1 MKQMKKVLSLL
12 LCFAMLCSMALFL
25 APQASADGSAE
36 HWVAAWH
43 GSVLNAQEGSQAND
57 VIEAIKQLTAFHSPI
72 RGGYGT
78 FRIQLKTQL
87 AGKDF
92 KMTLTNYYGTG
103 TVSIGQ
109 VLVGQQGNEA
119 LSSMDSKA
127 ATVTAKTSSGST
139 NFSIKQ
145 GSTQDVYFS
154 FPETLPEGTSL
165 IIDIYCTS
173 SRNVRDFAL
182 TGGTAWFSGGDTVGD
197 STLSALGNFAN
208 FTSPNDGEGDYNLL
222 PLLQEIDVKA
232 SADTYATVFIG
243 DSTITN
249 SIPNMLQDNL
259 QKNGVHNVSVVSSAI
274 KGNELLQDGA
284 GKLQGPLEGAALTTR
299 FKMDAL
305 EVAGVQKIFV
315 KIGAN
320 DILHPLLP
328 DLKDWFNDSPT
339 RPGGFTPTAQNI
351 IGGLQDLINKVN
363 AYNAANGT
371 NIQLYFSDINPLLM
385 YARNDS
391 LEWKAEMATA
401 ANNIRLTVNQWLA
414 DNQSQ
419 YAGYAPFS
427 DAVGTDVV
435 IDGVTFQ
442 KGKIAEVYTTDYAHP
457 SPVGMQLEADL
468 IPLSWFKTA
477 DAVPAANEASVKGL
491 WVATNE
497 APTNGL
503 WMIAS
508 NSGSN
513 VKDTVGQQTP
523 VFLLASDSQYTDQI
537 DTSDYLK
544 GKVGA
549 ENGNAYNELGH
560 VKSVIQRGTNAAPY
574 VAQSETERA
583 AEWRRYGYG
592 TRIFWQD
599 TQTGRYLAFYYPS
612 VLNGTISEFDA
623 GLRDD
628 RPEYKALEQD
638 KLVKLK
644 INILTDRWY
653 TGGNTSAT
661 NWSTDPWELS
671 MHFAAGSNTAGDKYF
686 AWGEALKNNS
696 YATQGGHFRVYNTKG
711 SVSYNGGE
719 NGNGTITY
727 LSSVDSVHTT
737 LTAAE
742 TEKRFSNGAAGTV
755 VPFDF
760 ILTDDLLN
768 VETTKA
774 NAVVKNTTSFTA
786 DGTTDVQNLLYTGY
800 TYGQNQT
807 LTCTSDKEDVAY
819 FDNGAVKLGGGFGT
833 ANLTWTF
840 TWEELDGQQYSMTL
854 TTIVVNE
861 GGQFTLV
868 HGSNGETETLDV
880 STDFDLTKKV
890 KEGFLYGGAFLDAA
904 YTQPVSYNE
913 RESALCFTPT
923 AGVTYYI
930 REVADA
936 YLQPKSL
943 SLSKHKD
950 TTTVDV
956 IGFYLM
962 SVVDGLNYREAGFE
976 ATANGHPIEL
986 RSVGE
991 PDVTLG
997 GSAYANLYVRFTNG
1011 TEWNLT
1017 ANSETFGNLSG
1028 YLTCLEV
1035 PKEYWTEAG
1044 TEITFTPYWI
1054 TMDGVKVTG
1063 TATRTCRYEG
1073 IGPDTDPKYSKIGK
1087 IADDAQHISRAEA
1100 VEAAQAAML
1109 TLLDTC
1115 SIIAE
1120 PDTPVE
1126 PETVT
1131 VTVVDNGEIRA
1142 LAFERGNLT
1151 GKLEYTGADGMRFA
1165 GWFADEA
1172 CTEPAQLSDVQADM
1186 TVYAKYVSDA
1196 YLQMKYVEQRWLS
1209 SRELQLMSALDS
1221 EDYAQTGFVINGVEI
1236 PAASVSSRY
1245 GIYTARYLFS
1255 GVGRNAK
1262 LAVLKYDVSGLR
1274 RGASLEITPYWVTLD
1289 GTTVYGTTRTLTCGM
1304 FGWY

>member
-25 APQASADGSAE
+25 APQASADGSSE

-43 GSVLNAQEGSQAND
+43 GSVLNAAEDSQAAK
-57 VIEAIKQLTAFHSPI
+57 AISSISSLAASG
-72 RGGYGT
+72 RGT
-78 FRIQLKTQL
+78 FRIQVPTQL
-87 AGKDF
+87 GGKDF
-92 KMTLTNYYGTG
+92 RMTLTNYYGTG
-103 TVSIGQ
+103 SLSIDKVTIGLQGSEGLSGQASGTTVS
-109 VLVGQQGNEA
+109 
-119 LSSMDSKA
+119 
-127 ATVTAKTSSGST
+127 AKTSDGKSS
-139 NFSIKQ
+139 FSIATKA
-145 GSTQDVYFS
+145 TQDVFFS
-154 FPETLPEGTSL
+154 FPNAIPEGSSL
-165 IIDIYCTS
+165 IINIYCTS
-173 SRNVRDFAL
+173 SKNVRDFAL
-182 TGGTAWFSGGDTVGD
+182 TGGSAWFQSGDVTND
-197 STLSALGNFAN
+197 LNLSLIGNAAN
-208 FTSPNDGEGDYNLL
+208 LVSINNGEGDYNLL

-259 QKNGVHNVSVVSSAI
+259 QKNGVHNASVVSSAI

-328 DLKDWFNDSPT
+328 DLKEWFDGSGT
-339 RPGGFTPTAQNI
+339 RPDGYQPTAEQI
-351 IGGLQDLINKVN
+351 IGGFQNMIDQVN
-363 AYNAANGT
+363 SYNQTNGT
-371 NIQLYFSDINPLLM
+371 NIQLYFSDINPLLN
-385 YARNDS
+385 YTRNKS
-391 LEWKAEMATA
+391 LKWTAEMATA
-401 ANNIRLTVNQWLA
+401 ANNIRLAVNQWLA

-419 YAGYAPFS
+419 YAGYVPFS

-442 KGKIAEVYTTDYAHP
+442 KGKIAEAYTTDYAHP
-457 SPVGMQLEADL
+457 SPKGMQLEADL
-468 IPLSWFKTA
+468 IPISWFKA
-477 DAVPAANEASVKGL
+477 PDAAPAANEASVKGL
-491 WVATNE
+491 WVATNK

-508 NSGSN
+508 NSGSK
-513 VKDTVGQQTP
+513 VKDTAGQQTE
-523 VFLLASDSQYTDQI
+523 VHLLAADKKYADEI
-537 DTSDYLK
+537 DVNDYHSSFRDWT
-544 GKVGA
+544 GGFY
-549 ENGNAYNELGH
+549 GNAYNELGD
-560 VKSVIQRGTNAAPY
+560 VASTIQRGTSAAPY
-574 VAQSETERA
+574 VAAKNVDQNIA
-583 AEWRRYGYG
+583 VWRRYGYG
-592 TRIFWQD
+592 TRIYWKDSYYDRF
-599 TQTGRYLAFYYPS
+599 LSFYYP
-612 VLNGTISEFDA
+612 NAIGGTVSEFDA
-623 GLRDD
+623 GLRDGQPAHSFAD
-628 RPEYKALEQD
+628 SGSSA
-638 KLVKLK
+638 
-644 INILTDRWY
+644 WY
-653 TGGNTSAT
+653 TEGNTSSDR
-661 NWSTDPWELS
+661 WSGDPWELS
-671 MHFAAGSNTAGDKYF
+671 MHLGAAGSVAGDKYL
-686 AWGEALKNNS
+686 AWGDMLSSADSK
-696 YATQGGHFRVYNTKG
+696 YATPGYHFRVYNTDG
-711 SVSYNGGE
+711 SVGYKGGE

-755 VPFDF
+755 VPFELL
-760 ILTDDLLN
+760 LTDDLLN
-768 VETTKA
+768 VETTTS

-786 DGTTDVQNLLYTGY
+786 DGTTDVRRLLYTGY

-807 LTCTSDKEDVAY
+807 LTCTSGKEDVAY
-819 FDNGAVKLGGGFGT
+819 FDNGVVKLGGGLGT

-840 TWEELDGQQYSMTL
+840 TWEELDGQSYSMTL
-854 TTIVVNE
+854 TTVVINE

-868 HGSNGETETLDV
+868 HGSNGKTETLDV
-880 STDFDLTKKV
+880 STDFDLTETV
-890 KEGFLYGGAFLDAA
+890 AEGYLYGGAFLDAA
-904 YTQPVSYNE
+904 YTTPVTYSGLEN
-913 RESALCFTPT
+913 ALCFTPE
-923 AGVTYYI
+923 AGKAYYI
-930 REVADA
+930 REVPNT

-943 SLSKHKD
+943 SLSKHTDK
-950 TTTVDV
+950 TNIDV
-956 IGFYLM
+956 VGFYLM

-1011 TEWNLT
+1011 TEWHLT

-1044 TEITFTPYWI
+1044 TQITFTPYWI

-1131 VTVVDNGEIRA
+1131 VTVVDNGEIRE

-1245 GIYTARYLFS
+1245 GIYTARFLFS
-1255 GVGRNAK
+1255 SVSRNAK

-1289 GTTVYGTTRTLTCGM
+1289 GTTVYGTTRTLTCGL

>member
-25 APQASADGSAE
+25 APQASADGSSE

-43 GSVLNAQEGSQAND
+43 GSVLNAKEDSQAAK
-57 VIEAIKQLTAFHSPI
+57 AISSISSLAASG
-72 RGGYGT
+72 RGT
-78 FRIQLKTQL
+78 FRIQVPTQL
-87 AGKDF
+87 GGKDF
-92 KMTLTNYYGTG
+92 RMTLTNYYGTG
-103 TVSIGQ
+103 SLSIDKVTIGLQGSEGLSGQASGTTVS
-109 VLVGQQGNEA
+109 
-119 LSSMDSKA
+119 
-127 ATVTAKTSSGST
+127 AKTSDGKSS
-139 NFSIKQ
+139 FSIATKA
-145 GSTQDVYFS
+145 TQDVFFS
-154 FPETLPEGTSL
+154 FPNAIPEGSSL
-165 IIDIYCTS
+165 IINIYCTS
-173 SRNVRDFAL
+173 AKNVRDFAL
-182 TGGTAWFSGGDTVGD
+182 TGGSAWFQSGDVTND
-197 STLSALGNFAN
+197 LNLSLIGNAAN
-208 FTSPNDGEGDYNLL
+208 LVSINNGEGDYNLL

-232 SADTYATVFIG
+232 SADTYTTVFIG

-259 QKNGVHNVSVVSSAI
+259 QKNGVRNVSVVSSAI

-299 FKMDAL
+299 FQMDAL

-328 DLKDWFNDSPT
+328 DLKEWFDGSNT
-339 RPGGFTPTAQNI
+339 RPNGFTPTAEQI

-371 NIQLYFSDINPLLM
+371 NIQLYFSDINPLLN
-385 YARNDS
+385 YTRNKS
-391 LEWKAEMATA
+391 LKWTAEMATN
-401 ANNIRLTVNQWLA
+401 ANNIRLKVNQWLA

-427 DAVGTDVV
+427 NAVGTDVV

-442 KGKIAEVYTTDYAHP
+442 KGKIAEAYTTDYAHP

-468 IPLSWFKTA
+468 IPLSWFKA
-477 DAVPAANEASVKGL
+477 PDAAPAANEASVKGL

-508 NSGSN
+508 NSGSK
-513 VKDTVGQQTP
+513 VKDTAGQQTE
-523 VFLLASDSQYTDQI
+523 VHLLAADKKYADEI
-537 DTSDYLK
+537 DVNDYHSSIFDRT
-544 GKVGA
+544 GGFY
-549 ENGNAYNELGH
+549 GNAYNELGD
-560 VKSVIQRGTNAAPY
+560 VASTIQRGTSAAPY
-574 VAQSETERA
+574 VAAKNVDQNIA
-583 AEWRRYGYG
+583 VWRRYGYG
-592 TRIFWQD
+592 TRIYWKDSYYDRF
-599 TQTGRYLAFYYPS
+599 LSFYYPN
-612 VLNGTISEFDA
+612 VIGGTVSEFDA
-623 GLRDD
+623 GLRDGQPAHSFAD
-628 RPEYKALEQD
+628 SGSSA
-638 KLVKLK
+638 
-644 INILTDRWY
+644 WY
-653 TGGNTSAT
+653 TEGNTSSDR
-661 NWSTDPWELS
+661 WSSDPWELS
-671 MHFAAGSNTAGDKYF
+671 MHLGAAGSVAGDKYL
-686 AWGEALKNNS
+686 AWGDMLSSANS
-696 YATQGGHFRVYNTKG
+696 KYATPGYHFRVYNTDG
-711 SVSYNGGE
+711 SVGYKGGE

-774 NAVVKNTTSFTA
+774 NAVVKNTTAF
-786 DGTTDVQNLLYTGY
+786 TTDGSTNVQSLLYTGY

-819 FDNGAVKLGGGFGT
+819 FDNGVVKLGGGFGT

-840 TWEELDGQQYSMTL
+840 SWKELDGQSYSMTL
-854 TTIVVNE
+854 TTVVINE

-880 STDFDLTKKV
+880 STDFDLTETV
-890 KEGFLYGGAFLDAA
+890 AEGYLYGGAFLDAA
-904 YTQPVSYNE
+904 YTTPVTYSGLEN
-913 RESALCFTPT
+913 ALCFTPE
-923 AGVTYYI
+923 AGKAYYI
-930 REVADA
+930 REVPNT

-976 ATANGHPIEL
+976 ATANGQPIEL
-986 RSVGE
+986 RSVE
-991 PDVTLG
+991 EADVTLG

-1131 VTVVDNGEIRA
+1131 VTVVDNGEIRE

-1245 GIYTARYLFS
+1245 GIYTARFLFS
-1255 GVGRNAK
+1255 SVSRNAK

>member
-25 APQASADGSAE
+25 APQASADGSSE

-43 GSVLNAQEGSQAND
+43 GSVLNAAEDSQAAK
-57 VIEAIKQLTAFHSPI
+57 AISSISSLAASG
-72 RGGYGT
+72 RGT
-78 FRIQLKTQL
+78 FRIQVPTQL
-87 AGKDF
+87 GGKDF
-92 KMTLTNYYGTG
+92 RMTLTNYYGTG
-103 TVSIGQ
+103 SLSIDKVTIGLQGSEGLSGQASGTTVS
-109 VLVGQQGNEA
+109 
-119 LSSMDSKA
+119 
-127 ATVTAKTSSGST
+127 AKTSDGKSS
-139 NFSIKQ
+139 FSIATKA
-145 GSTQDVYFS
+145 TQDVFFS
-154 FPETLPEGTSL
+154 FPNAIPEGSSL
-165 IIDIYCTS
+165 IINIYCTS
-173 SRNVRDFAL
+173 AKNVRDFAL
-182 TGGTAWFSGGDTVGD
+182 TGGSAWFQSGDVTND
-197 STLSALGNFAN
+197 LNLSLIGNAAN
-208 FTSPNDGEGDYNLL
+208 LVSINNGEGDYNLL
-222 PLLQEIDVKA
+222 PLLQEIDVMA
-232 SADTYATVFIG
+232 SADTYTTVFIG

-299 FKMDAL
+299 FQMDAL

-328 DLKDWFNDSPT
+328 DLKEWFNGSGT
-339 RPGGFTPTAQNI
+339 RPDGYQPTAEQI
-351 IGGLQDLINKVN
+351 IGGFQNLIDQVN
-363 AYNAANGT
+363 SYNQRNGT

-401 ANNIRLTVNQWLA
+401 ANNIRLAVNQWLA
-414 DNQSQ
+414 HNQNK

-442 KGKIAEVYTTDYAHP
+442 KGKIAEAYTTDYAHP

-468 IPLSWFKTA
+468 IPLSWFKAA
-477 DAVPAANEASVKGL
+477 DATPAANEASVKGL
-491 WVATNE
+491 WVATNK

-508 NSGSN
+508 NSGSK
-513 VKDTVGQQTP
+513 VKDTAGQQTA
-523 VFLLASDSQYTDQI
+523 VHLLATDTSFNDEI
-537 DTSDYLK
+537 DTSDYP
-544 GKVGA
+544 GSRTGGYY
-549 ENGNAYNELGH
+549 GNAYNELGD
-560 VKSVIQRGTNAAPY
+560 VASTIQRGTAAAPY
-574 VAQSETERA
+574 VAAKNVDQSIA
-583 AEWRRYGYG
+583 VWRRYGYG
-592 TRIFWQD
+592 TRIYWQD
-599 TQTGRYLAFYYPS
+599 SYYSRFLSFYYP
-612 VLNGTISEFDA
+612 LPPLRGTVSEFDA
-623 GLRDD
+623 GLRDGQPAHSFAD
-628 RPEYKALEQD
+628 SGSSA
-638 KLVKLK
+638 
-644 INILTDRWY
+644 WY
-653 TGGNTSAT
+653 TEGNTSSDR
-661 NWSTDPWELS
+661 WSGDPWELS
-671 MHFAAGSNTAGDKYF
+671 MHFGAAGSTAGDKYL
-686 AWGEALKNNS
+686 AWGDMLSSANS
-696 YATQGGHFRVYNTKG
+696 KYATPGYHFRVYNTDG
-711 SVSYNGGE
+711 SVGYKGGE

-768 VETTKA
+768 VGTTKA

-786 DGTTDVQNLLYTGY
+786 DGTTDVQRLLYTGY

-819 FDNGAVKLGGGFGT
+819 FENGAVKLGGGLGT

-840 TWEELDGQQYSMTL
+840 SWEELDGQSYSMTL

-868 HGSNGETETLDV
+868 YSNGDRETLDV
-880 STDFDLTKKV
+880 TTNFDLTKKV

-913 RESALCFTPT
+913 RENALCFTPE
-923 AGVTYYI
+923 ANATYYI
-930 REVADA
+930 REVSDA

-950 TTTVDV
+950 ATTVDV

-976 ATANGHPIEL
+976 ATANGQPIVL
-986 RSVGE
+986 RSVE
-991 PDVTLG
+991 EADVTLG

-1131 VTVVDNGEIRA
+1131 VTVVDNGDVREQT
-1142 LAFERGNLT
+1142 FERGDLT

-1221 EDYAQTGFVINGVEI
+1221 EDYAQTGFVINGEAV

-1245 GIYTARYLFS
+1245 GIYTARFLFS
-1255 GVGRNAK
+1255 SVSRNAK

-1274 RGASLEITPYWVTLD
+1274 RGETLEITPYWVTLD
-1289 GTTVYGTTRTLTCGM
+1289 GTTVYGTTRTLTCGL

>member
-12 LCFAMLCSMALFL
+12 LCFAMLCSMALSL
-25 APQASADGSAE
+25 APQASADGSSE

-43 GSVLNAQEGSQAND
+43 GSVLNAAEDSQAAK
-57 VIEAIKQLTAFHSPI
+57 AISSISSLASNG
-72 RGGYGT
+72 RGT
-78 FRIQLKTQL
+78 FRIQVPTQL
-87 AGKDF
+87 GGKDF
-92 KMTLTNYYGTG
+92 RMTLTNYYGTG
-103 TVSIGQ
+103 SLSIDKVTIGLQGSEGLSGQASGTTVS
-109 VLVGQQGNEA
+109 
-119 LSSMDSKA
+119 
-127 ATVTAKTSSGST
+127 AKTSDGKSS
-139 NFSIKQ
+139 FSIATKA
-145 GSTQDVYFS
+145 TQDVFFS
-154 FPETLPEGTSL
+154 FPNAIPEGSSL
-165 IIDIYCTS
+165 IINIYCTS
-173 SRNVRDFAL
+173 AKNVRDFAL
-182 TGGTAWFSGGDTVGD
+182 TGGSAWFQSGDVTND
-197 STLSALGNFAN
+197 LNLSLIGNAAN
-208 FTSPNDGEGDYNLL
+208 LVSINNGEGDYNLL
-222 PLLQEIDVKA
+222 PLLQEIDVMA
-232 SADTYATVFIG
+232 SADTYTTVFIG

-259 QKNGVHNVSVVSSAI
+259 QRNGIHNVSVVSSAI

-299 FKMDAL
+299 FQMDAL

-328 DLKDWFNDSPT
+328 DLKEWFDGSGP
-339 RPGGFTPTAQNI
+339 RPDGYQPTAEQI
-351 IGGLQDLINKVN
+351 IGGFQNLIDQVN
-363 AYNAANGT
+363 SYNQRNGT

-385 YARNDS
+385 YARNES
-391 LEWKAEMATA
+391 LIWTAEMATA

-427 DAVGTDVV
+427 NAVGTDVV

-442 KGKIAEVYTTDYAHP
+442 KGKIAEAYTTDYAHP

-468 IPLSWFKTA
+468 IPLSWFKAA
-477 DAVPAANEASVKGL
+477 DATPAANEASVKGL
-491 WVATNE
+491 WVATNK

-508 NSGSN
+508 NSGSK
-513 VKDTVGQQTP
+513 VKDTAGQQTA
-523 VFLLASDSQYTDQI
+523 VHLLATDTSFNDEI
-537 DTSDYLK
+537 DTSDYP
-544 GKVGA
+544 GSRTGGYY
-549 ENGNAYNELGH
+549 GNAYNELGD
-560 VKSVIQRGTNAAPY
+560 VASTIQRGTAAAPY
-574 VAQSETERA
+574 VAAKNVDQSIA
-583 AEWRRYGYG
+583 VWRRYGYG
-592 TRIFWQD
+592 TRIYWQD
-599 TQTGRYLAFYYPS
+599 SYYSRFLSFYYP
-612 VLNGTISEFDA
+612 LPPLRGTVSEFDA
-623 GLRDD
+623 GLRDGLPSHSFAD
-628 RPEYKALEQD
+628 SGSRA
-638 KLVKLK
+638 
-644 INILTDRWY
+644 WY
-653 TGGNTSAT
+653 TEGNTSSDR
-661 NWSTDPWELS
+661 WSSDPWELS
-671 MHFAAGSNTAGDKYF
+671 MHLGAAGSVAGDKYL
-686 AWGEALKNNS
+686 AWGDMLSSANS
-696 YATQGGHFRVYNTKG
+696 RYATPGYHFRVYNTDG
-711 SVSYNGGE
+711 SVGYKGGE

-768 VETTKA
+768 VGTTKA
-774 NAVVKNTTSFTA
+774 NAVVKNTTAF
-786 DGTTDVQNLLYTGY
+786 TTDGSTNVQSLLYTGY

-840 TWEELDGQQYSMTL
+840 TWEELDGQSYSMTL

-868 HGSNGETETLDV
+868 YSNGDRETLDV
-880 STDFDLTKKV
+880 TTNFDLTKKV

-913 RESALCFTPT
+913 RENALCFTPE
-923 AGVTYYI
+923 ANATYYI
-930 REVADA
+930 REVPNT

-986 RSVGE
+986 RSVE
-991 PDVTLG
+991 EADVTLG

-1011 TEWNLT
+1011 TEWHLT

-1035 PKEYWTEAG
+1035 PKEYWTEAD
-1044 TEITFTPYWI
+1044 TQITFTPYWI

-1131 VTVVDNGEIRA
+1131 VTVVDNGEVRE

-1221 EDYAQTGFVINGVEI
+1221 EDYAQTGFVINGEAV

>member
-12 LCFAMLCSMALFL
+12 LCFAMLCSMALSL
-25 APQASADGSAE
+25 APQASADGSSE

-43 GSVLNAQEGSQAND
+43 GSVLNAAEDSQAAK
-57 VIEAIKQLTAFHSPI
+57 AISSISSLAASG
-72 RGGYGT
+72 RGT
-78 FRIQLKTQL
+78 FRIQVPTQL
-87 AGKDF
+87 GGKDF
-92 KMTLTNYYGTG
+92 RMTLTNYYGTG
-103 TVSIGQ
+103 SLSIDKVTIGLQGSEGLSGQASGTTVS
-109 VLVGQQGNEA
+109 
-119 LSSMDSKA
+119 
-127 ATVTAKTSSGST
+127 AKTSDGKSS
-139 NFSIKQ
+139 FSIATKA
-145 GSTQDVYFS
+145 TQDVFFS
-154 FPETLPEGTSL
+154 FPNAIPEGSSL
-165 IIDIYCTS
+165 IINIYCTS
-173 SRNVRDFAL
+173 AKNVRDFAL
-182 TGGTAWFSGGDTVGD
+182 TGGSAWFQSGDVTND
-197 STLSALGNFAN
+197 LNLSLIGNAAN
-208 FTSPNDGEGDYNLL
+208 LVSINNGEGDYNLL

-232 SADTYATVFIG
+232 SADTYTTVFIG

-284 GKLQGPLEGAALTTR
+284 GTLQGPLEGAALTTR

-328 DLKDWFNDSPT
+328 DLKEWFNGSST
-339 RPGGFTPTAQNI
+339 RPDGYVPTAEQI
-351 IGGLQDLINKVN
+351 IGGYQNLIDQVN

-371 NIQLYFSDINPLLM
+371 NIQLYFTDINPLLG
-385 YARNDS
+385 YTRANS
-391 LEWKAEMATA
+391 LTWTADMATA
-401 ANNIRLTVNQWLA
+401 ANNIRLAVNQWLA
-414 DNQSQ
+414 GNQSQ

-427 DAVGTDVV
+427 NAVGTDVV

-442 KGKIAEVYTTDYAHP
+442 KGKIAEAYTTDYAHP

-468 IPLSWFKTA
+468 IPLSWFKAA
-477 DAVPAANEASVKGL
+477 DATPAANEASVKGL
-491 WVATNE
+491 WVATNK

-508 NSGSN
+508 NSGSK
-513 VKDTVGQQTP
+513 VKDTAGQQTE
-523 VFLLASDSQYTDQI
+523 VHLLATDTSFNDEI
-537 DTSDYLK
+537 DTSDYP
-544 GKVGA
+544 GSRTGGYY
-549 ENGNAYNELGH
+549 GNAYNELGD
-560 VKSVIQRGTNAAPY
+560 VASTIQRGTAAAPY
-574 VAQSETERA
+574 VAAKNVDQSIA
-583 AEWRRYGYG
+583 VWRRYGYG
-592 TRIFWQD
+592 TRIYWQD
-599 TQTGRYLAFYYPS
+599 SYYSRFLSFYYP
-612 VLNGTISEFDA
+612 LPPLRGTVSEFDA
-623 GLRDD
+623 GLRDGLPSHSFAD
-628 RPEYKALEQD
+628 SGSRA
-638 KLVKLK
+638 
-644 INILTDRWY
+644 WY
-653 TGGNTSAT
+653 TEGNTSSDR
-661 NWSTDPWELS
+661 WSSDPWELS
-671 MHFAAGSNTAGDKYF
+671 MHLGAAGSVAGDKYL
-686 AWGEALKNNS
+686 AWGDMLSSANS
-696 YATQGGHFRVYNTKG
+696 RYATPGYHFRVYNTDG
-711 SVSYNGGE
+711 SVGYKGGE

-768 VETTKA
+768 VETTTS

-786 DGTTDVQNLLYTGY
+786 DGTTDVQSLLYTGY

-819 FDNGAVKLGGGFGT
+819 FENGAVKLGGGLGT

-854 TTIVVNE
+854 TTVVINE

-880 STDFDLTKKV
+880 STDFDLTKTV
-890 KEGFLYGGAFLDAA
+890 AEGYLYGGAFLDAA
-904 YTQPVSYNE
+904 YTTPVTYSGLEN
-913 RESALCFTPT
+913 ALCFTPE
-923 AGVTYYI
+923 AGKAYYI
-930 REVADA
+930 REVPNT

-950 TTTVDV
+950 ATTVDV

-976 ATANGHPIEL
+976 ATANGQPIVL
-986 RSVGE
+986 RSVE
-991 PDVTLG
+991 EADVKLG

-1011 TEWNLT
+1011 TEWHLT

-1035 PKEYWTEAG
+1035 PKEYWAEAG
-1044 TEITFTPYWI
+1044 TQITFTPYWI

-1073 IGPDTDPKYSKIGK
+1073 IGPNTDPKYSKIGK

-1131 VTVVDNGEIRA
+1131 VTVVDNGEIRE

-1245 GIYTARYLFS
+1245 GIYTARFLFS
-1255 GVGRNAK
+1255 SVSRNAK

-1289 GTTVYGTTRTLTCGM
+1289 GTTVYGTTRTLTCGL

>member
-12 LCFAMLCSMALFL
+12 LCFAMLCSMALSL
-25 APQASADGSAE
+25 APQASADGSSE

-43 GSVLNAQEGSQAND
+43 GSVLNAAEDSQAAT
-57 VIEAIKQLTAFHSPI
+57 AINAIDRFDES
-72 RGGYGT
+72 GAGT
-78 FRIQLKTQL
+78 FRIQMQTQL
-87 AGKDF
+87 GGKDF
-92 KMTLTNYYGTG
+92 RMTLTNYYGTEDLKIG
-103 TVSIGQ
+103 AVTVAKLGKGS
-109 VLVGQQGNEA
+109 LNE
-119 LSSMDSKA
+119 LD
-127 ATVTAKTSSGST
+127 TSSILTARTEAGQSSFT
-139 NFSIKQ
+139 IPQRGKE
-145 GSTQDVYFS
+145 TVYFS
-154 FPETLPEGTSL
+154 FGEDIPVGTNL
-165 IIDIYCTS
+165 IINIYCTNS
-173 SRNVRDFAL
+173 TAVRDFAL
-182 TGGTAWFSGGDTVGD
+182 TGGTAWFNGGNV
-197 STLSALGNFAN
+197 STSAGLSLMGNAAN
-208 FTSPNDGEGDYNLL
+208 LMSVAKGEGDYNLL
-222 PLLQEIDVKA
+222 PMFQELDVLA
-232 SADTYATVFIG
+232 AADVYSMVFIG

-299 FKMDAL
+299 FQMDAL

-328 DLKDWFNDSPT
+328 DLKDWFNGSGT
-339 RPGGFTPTAQNI
+339 RPDGYQPTAEQI
-351 IGGLQDLINKVN
+351 IGGFQNLINQVN
-363 AYNAANGT
+363 SYNQRNGT

-391 LEWKAEMATA
+391 LEWKAEMATN
-401 ANNIRLTVNQWLA
+401 ANNIRLAVNQWLA
-414 DNQSQ
+414 ANQNL

-468 IPLSWFKTA
+468 IPLSWFKAA
-477 DAVPAANEASVKGL
+477 DAAPAANEASVKGL

-508 NSGSN
+508 NSGSKAKN
-513 VKDTVGQQTP
+513 TAGQQTD
-523 VFLLASDSQYTDQI
+523 VHLLATDTKYDDEI
-537 DTSDYLK
+537 DTADYPSGGLFN
-544 GKVGA
+544 GPGGYY
-549 ENGNAYNELGH
+549 GNAYNELGD
-560 VKSVIQRGTNAAPY
+560 VASTIQRGTSAAPY
-574 VAQSETERA
+574 VAAKNVDQSIA
-583 AEWRRYGYG
+583 VWRRYGYG
-592 TRIFWQD
+592 TRVYWQD
-599 TQTGRYLAFYYPS
+599 SYFNRFLSFYYPTK
-612 VLNGTISEFDA
+612 LGTVSEFDA
-623 GLRDD
+623 GLRDLE
-628 RPEYKALEQD
+628 PEYRIIDVTSFK
-638 KLVKLK
+638 V
-644 INILTDRWY
+644 
-653 TGGNTSAT
+653 NTSEWFT
-661 NWSTDPWELS
+661 ISNTSSDNWSADPWELS
-671 MHFAAGSNTAGDKYF
+671 MHIGAAGSTAGDKYL

-727 LSSVDSVHTT
+727 LSSVDAVHTS

-742 TEKRFSNGAAGTV
+742 TEKRYENGVADTV

-786 DGTTDVQNLLYTGY
+786 DGTTDVQSLLYTGY

-807 LTCTSDKEDVAY
+807 LTCTSDNDDVAY
-819 FDNGAVKLGGGFGT
+819 FDDDGAVKLGGGFGT

-840 TWEELDGQQYSMTL
+840 SWEELDGQSYSMKL
-854 TTIVVNE
+854 TTTVVNE

-868 HGSNGETETLDV
+868 YSNGERETLDV
-880 STDFDLTKKV
+880 TTNFDLTKKV
-890 KEGFLYGGAFLDAA
+890 KEGFLYGGTFLDTA

-913 RESALCFTPT
+913 RESALSFTPV
-923 AGVTYYI
+923 AGKTYYI
-930 REVADA
+930 REVSNS

-943 SLSKHKD
+943 SLNKHTD
-950 TTTVDV
+950 TKNIDV

-976 ATANGHPIEL
+976 AKTADGQPI
-986 RSVGE
+986 
-991 PDVTLG
+991 TLEVVDESDARLG
-997 GSAYANLYVRFTNG
+997 QSAYKELFIRFANG
-1011 TEWNLT
+1011 TEQQLT
-1017 ANSETFGNLSG
+1017 SYTKTFGNLSG

-1035 PKEYWTEAG
+1035 PKDYWMEAG
-1044 TEITFTPYWI
+1044 TQITFTPYWI

-1063 TATRTCRYEG
+1063 TATRTCEYQG
-1073 IGPDTDPKYSKIGK
+1073 IGPDTDPRFSKIGK
-1087 IADDAQHISRAEA
+1087 VGVDESHVSSVEA
-1100 VEAAQAAML
+1100 VETAPEAML

-1115 SIIAE
+1115 MIIAE
-1120 PDTPVE
+1120 PDTPVD

-1131 VTVVDNGEIRA
+1131 VTVVDNGEIRE
-1142 LAFERGNLT
+1142 LAFERGDLT

-1255 GVGRNAK
+1255 GVSRNAK

-1274 RGASLEITPYWVTLD
+1274 RGETLEITPYWVTLD
-1289 GTTVYGTTRTLTCGM
+1289 GTTVYGTTRTLTCGL

>member
-25 APQASADGSAE
+25 APQASADGSSE

-43 GSVLNAQEGSQAND
+43 GSVLNAAEDSQAAK
-57 VIEAIKQLTAFHSPI
+57 AISSISSLAASG
-72 RGGYGT
+72 RGT
-78 FRIQLKTQL
+78 FRIQVPTQL
-87 AGKDF
+87 GGKDF
-92 KMTLTNYYGTG
+92 RMTLTNYYGTG
-103 TVSIGQ
+103 SLSIDKVTIGLQGSEGLSGQASGTTVS
-109 VLVGQQGNEA
+109 
-119 LSSMDSKA
+119 
-127 ATVTAKTSSGST
+127 AKTSDGKSS
-139 NFSIKQ
+139 FSIATKA
-145 GSTQDVYFS
+145 TQDVFFS
-154 FPETLPEGTSL
+154 FPNAIPEGSSL
-165 IIDIYCTS
+165 IINIYCTS
-173 SRNVRDFAL
+173 AKNVRDFAL
-182 TGGTAWFSGGDTVGD
+182 TGGSAWFQSGDVTND
-197 STLSALGNFAN
+197 LNLSLIGNAAN
-208 FTSPNDGEGDYNLL
+208 LVSINNGEGDYNLL
-222 PLLQEIDVKA
+222 PLLQEIDVMA
-232 SADTYATVFIG
+232 SADTYTTVFIG

-299 FKMDAL
+299 FQMDAL

-328 DLKDWFNDSPT
+328 DLKEWFNGSGT
-339 RPGGFTPTAQNI
+339 RPDGYQPTAEQI
-351 IGGLQDLINKVN
+351 IGGFQNLIDQVN
-363 AYNAANGT
+363 SYNQRNGT

-401 ANNIRLTVNQWLA
+401 ANNIRLAVNQWLA
-414 DNQSQ
+414 HNQNK

-442 KGKIAEVYTTDYAHP
+442 KGKIAEAYTTDYAHP

-468 IPLSWFKTA
+468 IPLSWFKAA
-477 DAVPAANEASVKGL
+477 DATPAANEASVKGL
-491 WVATNE
+491 WVATNK

-508 NSGSN
+508 NSGSK
-513 VKDTVGQQTP
+513 VKDTAGQQTA
-523 VFLLASDSQYTDQI
+523 VHLLATDTSFNDEI
-537 DTSDYLK
+537 DTSDYP
-544 GKVGA
+544 GSRTGGYY
-549 ENGNAYNELGH
+549 GNAYNELGD
-560 VKSVIQRGTNAAPY
+560 VASTIQRGTAAAPY
-574 VAQSETERA
+574 VAAKNVDQSIA
-583 AEWRRYGYG
+583 VWRRYGYG
-592 TRIFWQD
+592 TRIYWQD
-599 TQTGRYLAFYYPS
+599 SYYSRFLSFYYP
-612 VLNGTISEFDA
+612 LPPLRGTVSEFDA
-623 GLRDD
+623 GLRDGLPSHSFAD
-628 RPEYKALEQD
+628 SGSRA
-638 KLVKLK
+638 
-644 INILTDRWY
+644 WY
-653 TGGNTSAT
+653 TEGNTSSDR
-661 NWSTDPWELS
+661 WSSDPWELS

-711 SVSYNGGE
+711 SVNYNGGE

-727 LSSVDSVHTT
+727 LSSVDAVHTT

-742 TEKRFSNGAAGTV
+742 TEKRYETGAAGTV

-774 NAVVKNTTSFTA
+774 NAVVKNTTKFTA
-786 DGTTDVQNLLYTGY
+786 DGNTNVQSLLYTGY

-840 TWEELDGQQYSMTL
+840 SWEELDGQSYSMTL

-904 YTQPVSYNE
+904 YTTPVTYSGLEN
-913 RESALCFTPT
+913 ALCFTPE
-923 AGVTYYI
+923 AGKAYYI

-1131 VTVVDNGEIRA
+1131 VTVVDNGDVREQT
-1142 LAFERGNLT
+1142 FECGDLT

-1245 GIYTARYLFS
+1245 GIYTARFLFS
-1255 GVGRNAK
+1255 SVSRNAK

-1274 RGASLEITPYWVTLD
+1274 RGETLEITPYWVTLD
-1289 GTTVYGTTRTLTCGM
+1289 GTTVYGTTRTLTCGL

>member
-25 APQASADGSAE
+25 APQASADGSSE

-43 GSVLNAQEGSQAND
+43 GSVLNAKEDSQAAK
-57 VIEAIKQLTAFHSPI
+57 AISSISSLASNG
-72 RGGYGT
+72 RGT
-78 FRIQLKTQL
+78 FRIQVPTQL
-87 AGKDF
+87 GGKDF
-92 KMTLTNYYGTG
+92 RMTLTNYYGTG
-103 TVSIGQ
+103 SLSIDKVTIGLQGSEGLSGQASGTTVS
-109 VLVGQQGNEA
+109 
-119 LSSMDSKA
+119 
-127 ATVTAKTSSGST
+127 AKTSDGKSS
-139 NFSIKQ
+139 FSIATKA
-145 GSTQDVYFS
+145 TQDVFFS
-154 FPETLPEGTSL
+154 FPNAIPEGSSL
-165 IIDIYCTS
+165 IINIYCTS
-173 SRNVRDFAL
+173 AKNVRDFAL
-182 TGGTAWFSGGDTVGD
+182 TGGSAWFQSGDVTND
-197 STLSALGNFAN
+197 LNLSLIGNAAN
-208 FTSPNDGEGDYNLL
+208 LVSINNGEGDYNLL
-222 PLLQEIDVKA
+222 PLLQEIDVMA
-232 SADTYATVFIG
+232 SADTYTTVFIG

-259 QKNGVHNVSVVSSAI
+259 QRNGIHNVSVVSSAI

-299 FKMDAL
+299 FQMDAL

-774 NAVVKNTTSFTA
+774 NAVVKNTTAF
-786 DGTTDVQNLLYTGY
+786 TTDGSTNVQSLLYTGY

-819 FDNGAVKLGGGFGT
+819 FDNGVVKLGGGFGT

-840 TWEELDGQQYSMTL
+840 TWEELDGQSYSMTL

-868 HGSNGETETLDV
+868 YSNGDRETLDV
-880 STDFDLTKKV
+880 TTNFDLTKKV

-913 RESALCFTPT
+913 RENALCFTPE
-923 AGVTYYI
+923 ANATYYI
-930 REVADA
+930 REVSDA

-950 TTTVDV
+950 ATTVDV

-976 ATANGHPIEL
+976 ATANGQPIEL
-986 RSVGE
+986 RSVE
-991 PDVTLG
+991 EADVTLG

-1011 TEWNLT
+1011 TEWHLT

-1035 PKEYWTEAG
+1035 PKEYWTEAD
-1044 TEITFTPYWI
+1044 TQITFTPYWI

-1131 VTVVDNGEIRA
+1131 VTVVDNGDVREQT
-1142 LAFERGNLT
+1142 FERGDLT

-1221 EDYAQTGFVINGVEI
+1221 EDYAQTGFVINGEAV

-1255 GVGRNAK
+1255 GVSRNAK

-1289 GTTVYGTTRTLTCGM
+1289 GTTVYGTTRTLSCGM

>member
-25 APQASADGSAE
+25 APQASADGSSE

-43 GSVLNAQEGSQAND
+43 GSVLNAAEDSQAAK
-57 VIEAIKQLTAFHSPI
+57 AISSISSLAASG
-72 RGGYGT
+72 RGT
-78 FRIQLKTQL
+78 FRIQVPTQL
-87 AGKDF
+87 GGKDF
-92 KMTLTNYYGTG
+92 RMTLTNYYGTG
-103 TVSIGQ
+103 SLSIDKVTIGLQGSEGLSGQASGTTVS
-109 VLVGQQGNEA
+109 
-119 LSSMDSKA
+119 
-127 ATVTAKTSSGST
+127 AKTSDGKSS
-139 NFSIKQ
+139 FSIATKA
-145 GSTQDVYFS
+145 TQDVFFS
-154 FPETLPEGTSL
+154 FPNAIPEGSSL
-165 IIDIYCTS
+165 IINIYCTS
-173 SRNVRDFAL
+173 AKNVRDFAL
-182 TGGTAWFSGGDTVGD
+182 TGGSAWFQSGDVTND
-197 STLSALGNFAN
+197 LNLSLIGNAAN
-208 FTSPNDGEGDYNLL
+208 LVSINNGEGDYNLL

-328 DLKDWFNDSPT
+328 DLKEWFNGSST
-339 RPGGFTPTAQNI
+339 RPKGFTPTAEQI
-351 IGGLQDLINKVN
+351 IGGLQDLIDQVN

-371 NIQLYFSDINPLLM
+371 NIQLYFTDINPLLG
-385 YARNDS
+385 YTRANS
-391 LEWKAEMATA
+391 LTWTADMATA
-401 ANNIRLTVNQWLA
+401 ANNIRLAVNQWLA

-419 YAGYAPFS
+419 YAGYVPFS
-427 DAVGTDVV
+427 DAVGTDVT
-435 IDGVTFQ
+435 IDGVTFP
-442 KGKIAEVYTTDYAHP
+442 KGQIADVYTTDYAHP
-457 SPVGMQLEADL
+457 SPKGMQLEADL
-468 IPLSWFKTA
+468 IPISWFKAA
-477 DAVPAANEASVKGL
+477 DAAPAANEASVKGL

-508 NSGSN
+508 NSGSK
-513 VKDTVGQQTP
+513 VKDTAGQQTA
-523 VFLLASDSQYTDQI
+523 VHLLATDTSFNDEI
-537 DTSDYLK
+537 DTSRYPK
-544 GKVGA
+544 GGYFNNKPGGFY
-549 ENGNAYNELGH
+549 GNAYNELGD
-560 VKSVIQRGTNAAPY
+560 VASTIQRGTSAAPY
-574 VAQSETERA
+574 VAAKNVDQNIA
-583 AEWRRYGYG
+583 VWRRYGYG
-592 TRIFWQD
+592 TRIYWKDSYYDRF
-599 TQTGRYLAFYYPS
+599 LSFYYPN
-612 VLNGTISEFDA
+612 VIGGTVSEFDA
-623 GLRDD
+623 GLRDGQPAHSFAD
-628 RPEYKALEQD
+628 SGSSA
-638 KLVKLK
+638 
-644 INILTDRWY
+644 WY
-653 TGGNTSAT
+653 TEGNTSSDR
-661 NWSTDPWELS
+661 WSSDPWELS
-671 MHFAAGSNTAGDKYF
+671 MHLGAAGSVAGDKYL
-686 AWGEALKNNS
+686 AWGDMLSSANS
-696 YATQGGHFRVYNTKG
+696 KYATPGYHFRVYNTDG
-711 SVSYNGGE
+711 SVGYKGGE

-768 VETTKA
+768 VETTTS

-786 DGTTDVQNLLYTGY
+786 DGTTDVQRLLYTGY

-807 LTCTSDKEDVAY
+807 LTCTSDKGDVAY
-819 FDNGAVKLGGGFGT
+819 FENGAVKLGGGLGT

-840 TWEELDGQQYSMTL
+840 SWKELDGQQYSMTL
-854 TTIVVNE
+854 TTVVINE

-913 RESALCFTPT
+913 RESALCFTPE
-923 AGVTYYI
+923 AGKAYYI
-930 REVADA
+930 REVPNT

-950 TTTVDV
+950 ATTVDV

-976 ATANGHPIEL
+976 ATANGQPIEL
-986 RSVGE
+986 RSVE
-991 PDVTLG
+991 EADVTLG

-1011 TEWNLT
+1011 TEWHLT

-1035 PKEYWTEAG
+1035 PKEYWAEAG

-1131 VTVVDNGEIRA
+1131 VTVVDNGDVREQT
-1142 LAFERGNLT
+1142 FERGDLT
-1151 GKLEYTGADGMRFA
+1151 GKLEYAGADGMRFA

-1245 GIYTARYLFS
+1245 GIYTARFLFS
-1255 GVGRNAK
+1255 SVSRNAK

>member
-25 APQASADGSAE
+25 APQASAHGSSE

-43 GSVLNAQEGSQAND
+43 GSVLNAAEDSQAAK
-57 VIEAIKQLTAFHSPI
+57 AISSISSLAASG
-72 RGGYGT
+72 RGT
-78 FRIQLKTQL
+78 FRIQVPTQL
-87 AGKDF
+87 GGKDF
-92 KMTLTNYYGTG
+92 RMTLTNYYGTG
-103 TVSIGQ
+103 SLSIDKVTIGLQGSEGLSGQASGTTVS
-109 VLVGQQGNEA
+109 
-119 LSSMDSKA
+119 
-127 ATVTAKTSSGST
+127 AKTSDGKSS
-139 NFSIKQ
+139 FSIATKA
-145 GSTQDVYFS
+145 TQDVFFS
-154 FPETLPEGTSL
+154 FPNAIPEGSSL
-165 IIDIYCTS
+165 IINIYCTS
-173 SRNVRDFAL
+173 SKNVRDFAL
-182 TGGTAWFSGGDTVGD
+182 TGGSAWFQSGDVTND
-197 STLSALGNFAN
+197 LNLSLIGNAAN
-208 FTSPNDGEGDYNLL
+208 LVSINNGEGDYNLL

-259 QKNGVHNVSVVSSAI
+259 QKNGVHNASVVSSAI

-328 DLKDWFNDSPT
+328 DLKEWFDGSGT
-339 RPGGFTPTAQNI
+339 RPDGYQPTAEQI
-351 IGGLQDLINKVN
+351 IGGFQNLIDQVN
-363 AYNAANGT
+363 SYNQTNGT
-371 NIQLYFSDINPLLM
+371 NIQLYFSDINPLLN
-385 YARNDS
+385 YTRNKS
-391 LEWKAEMATA
+391 LKWTAEMATN
-401 ANNIRLTVNQWLA
+401 ANNIRLKVNQWLA
-414 DNQSQ
+414 DNRNL

-442 KGKIAEVYTTDYAHP
+442 KGKIAEAYTTDYAHP

-468 IPLSWFKTA
+468 IPLSWFKAA
-477 DAVPAANEASVKGL
+477 DAAPAANEASVTGL

-508 NSGSN
+508 NSGSK
-513 VKDTVGQQTP
+513 VKDTAGQQMA
-523 VFLLASDSQYTDQI
+523 VHLLATDTSFNDEI
-537 DTSDYLK
+537 DTSDYPK
-544 GKVGA
+544 SKTGGYY
-549 ENGNAYNELGH
+549 GNAYNELGD
-560 VKSVIQRGTNAAPY
+560 VASTIQRGTAAAPY
-574 VAQSETERA
+574 VAAKNVDQSIA
-583 AEWRRYGYG
+583 VWRRYGYG
-592 TRIFWQD
+592 TRIYWQD
-599 TQTGRYLAFYYPS
+599 SYYSRFLSFYYP
-612 VLNGTISEFDA
+612 LPPLRGTVSEFDA
-623 GLRDD
+623 GLRDGLPSHSFAD
-628 RPEYKALEQD
+628 SGSRA
-638 KLVKLK
+638 
-644 INILTDRWY
+644 WY
-653 TGGNTSAT
+653 TEGNTSSDR
-661 NWSTDPWELS
+661 WSSDPWELS
-671 MHFAAGSNTAGDKYF
+671 MHLGAAGTIAGDKYL
-686 AWGEALKNNS
+686 AWGDMLSSANS
-696 YATQGGHFRVYNTKG
+696 KYATPGYHFRVYNTDG
-711 SVSYNGGE
+711 SVGYKGGE

-774 NAVVKNTTSFTA
+774 NAVVKNTTAF
-786 DGTTDVQNLLYTGY
+786 TTDGSTNVQSLLYTGY

-819 FDNGAVKLGGGFGT
+819 FDNGVVKLSGGLGT

-840 TWEELDGQQYSMTL
+840 SWEELDGQQYSMTL
-854 TTIVVNE
+854 TTVVINE

-868 HGSNGETETLDV
+868 HGSNGKTETLDV
-880 STDFDLTKKV
+880 STDFDLTETV
-890 KEGFLYGGAFLDAA
+890 AEGYLYGGAFLDAA
-904 YTQPVSYNE
+904 YTTPVTYSGLEN
-913 RESALCFTPT
+913 ALCFTPE
-923 AGVTYYI
+923 AGKAYYI
-930 REVADA
+930 REVPNT

-950 TTTVDV
+950 ATTVDV

-962 SVVDGLNYREAGFE
+962 SVVDGLNYREAGFD
-976 ATANGHPIEL
+976 ATANGQPIEL
-986 RSVGE
+986 SSVE
-991 PDVTLG
+991 EADVTLG
-997 GSAYANLYVRFTNG
+997 GSAYAKLYIRFTNG

-1120 PDTPVE
+1120 PDTPVD
-1126 PETVT
+1126 PETIT
-1131 VTVVDNGEIRA
+1131 VTLVDNGDVREQT
-1142 LAFERGNLT
+1142 FERGDLT
-1151 GKLEYTGADGMRFA
+1151 GKLEYAGADGMRFA

-1245 GIYTARYLFS
+1245 GIYTARFLFS
-1255 GVGRNAK
+1255 SVSRNAK

-1289 GTTVYGTTRTLTCGM
+1289 GTTVYGTTRTLTCGL

>member
-25 APQASADGSAE
+25 APQASADGSSE

-43 GSVLNAQEGSQAND
+43 GSVLNAAEDSQAAK
-57 VIEAIKQLTAFHSPI
+57 AISSISSLASNG
-72 RGGYGT
+72 RGT
-78 FRIQLKTQL
+78 FRIQVPTQL
-87 AGKDF
+87 GGKDF
-92 KMTLTNYYGTG
+92 RMTLTNYYGTG
-103 TVSIGQ
+103 SLSIDKVTIGLQGSEGLSGQASGTTVS
-109 VLVGQQGNEA
+109 
-119 LSSMDSKA
+119 
-127 ATVTAKTSSGST
+127 AKTSDGKSS
-139 NFSIKQ
+139 FSIATKA
-145 GSTQDVYFS
+145 TQDVFFS
-154 FPETLPEGTSL
+154 FPNAIPEGSSL
-165 IIDIYCTS
+165 IINIYCTS
-173 SRNVRDFAL
+173 AKNVRDFAL
-182 TGGTAWFSGGDTVGD
+182 TGGSAWFQSGDVTND
-197 STLSALGNFAN
+197 LNLSLIGNAAN
-208 FTSPNDGEGDYNLL
+208 LVSINNGEGDYNLL
-222 PLLQEIDVKA
+222 PLLQEIDVMA
-232 SADTYATVFIG
+232 SADTYTTVFIG

-299 FKMDAL
+299 FQMDAL

-328 DLKDWFNDSPT
+328 DLKEWFDGSGT
-339 RPGGFTPTAQNI
+339 RPDGYQPTAEQI
-351 IGGLQDLINKVN
+351 IGGFQNLIDQVN
-363 AYNAANGT
+363 SYNQRNGT

-401 ANNIRLTVNQWLA
+401 ANNIRLAVNQWLA
-414 DNQSQ
+414 HNQSQ

-442 KGKIAEVYTTDYAHP
+442 KGKIAEAYTTDYAHP

-468 IPLSWFKTA
+468 IPLSWFKAA
-477 DAVPAANEASVKGL
+477 DATPAANEASVKGL
-491 WVATNE
+491 WVATNK

-508 NSGSN
+508 NSGSK
-513 VKDTVGQQTP
+513 VKDTAGQQTA
-523 VFLLASDSQYTDQI
+523 VHLLATDTSFNDEI
-537 DTSDYLK
+537 DTSDYP
-544 GKVGA
+544 GSRTGGYY
-549 ENGNAYNELGH
+549 GNAYNELGD
-560 VKSVIQRGTNAAPY
+560 VASTIQRGTAAAPY
-574 VAQSETERA
+574 VAAKNVDQSIA
-583 AEWRRYGYG
+583 VWRRYGYG
-592 TRIFWQD
+592 TRIYWQD
-599 TQTGRYLAFYYPS
+599 SYYSRFLSFYYP
-612 VLNGTISEFDA
+612 LPPLRGTVSEFDA
-623 GLRDD
+623 GLRDGLPSHSFAD
-628 RPEYKALEQD
+628 SGSRA
-638 KLVKLK
+638 
-644 INILTDRWY
+644 WY
-653 TGGNTSAT
+653 TEGNTSSDR
-661 NWSTDPWELS
+661 WSSDPWELS
-671 MHFAAGSNTAGDKYF
+671 MHLGAAGSVAGDKYL
-686 AWGEALKNNS
+686 AWGDMLSSANS
-696 YATQGGHFRVYNTKG
+696 RYATPGYHFRVYNTDG
-711 SVSYNGGE
+711 SVGYKGGE

-768 VETTKA
+768 VGTTKA
-774 NAVVKNTTSFTA
+774 NAVVKNTTAF
-786 DGTTDVQNLLYTGY
+786 TTDGSTNVQSLLYTGY

-819 FDNGAVKLGGGFGT
+819 FDNGVVKLGGGFGT

-840 TWEELDGQQYSMTL
+840 TWEELDGQSYSMTL

-868 HGSNGETETLDV
+868 YSNGDRETLDV
-880 STDFDLTKKV
+880 TTNFDLTKKV

-913 RESALCFTPT
+913 RENALCFTPE
-923 AGVTYYI
+923 ANATYYI
-930 REVADA
+930 REVSDA

-950 TTTVDV
+950 ATTVDV

-976 ATANGHPIEL
+976 ATANGQPIVL
-986 RSVGE
+986 RSVE
-991 PDVTLG
+991 EADVTLG

-1131 VTVVDNGEIRA
+1131 VTVVDNGDVREQT
-1142 LAFERGNLT
+1142 FERGDLT
-1151 GKLEYTGADGMRFA
+1151 GKLEYAGADGMRFA

-1245 GIYTARYLFS
+1245 GIYTARFLFS
-1255 GVGRNAK
+1255 SVSRNAK

-1274 RGASLEITPYWVTLD
+1274 RGETLEITPYWVTLD
-1289 GTTVYGTTRTLTCGM
+1289 GTTVYGTTRTLTYGM

>member
-25 APQASADGSAE
+25 APQASADGSSE

-43 GSVLNAQEGSQAND
+43 GSVLNAAEDSQAAK
-57 VIEAIKQLTAFHSPI
+57 AISSISSLAASG
-72 RGGYGT
+72 RGT
-78 FRIQLKTQL
+78 FRIQVPTQL
-87 AGKDF
+87 GGKDF
-92 KMTLTNYYGTG
+92 RMTLTNYYGTG
-103 TVSIGQ
+103 SLSIDKVTIGLQGSEGLSGQASGTTVS
-109 VLVGQQGNEA
+109 
-119 LSSMDSKA
+119 
-127 ATVTAKTSSGST
+127 AKTSDGKSS
-139 NFSIKQ
+139 FSIATKA
-145 GSTQDVYFS
+145 TQDVFFS
-154 FPETLPEGTSL
+154 FPNAIPEGSSL
-165 IIDIYCTS
+165 IINIYCTS
-173 SRNVRDFAL
+173 AKNVRDFAL
-182 TGGTAWFSGGDTVGD
+182 TGGSAWFQSGDVTND
-197 STLSALGNFAN
+197 LNLSLIGNAAN
-208 FTSPNDGEGDYNLL
+208 LVSINNGEGDYNLL

-232 SADTYATVFIG
+232 SADTYTTVFIG

-259 QKNGVHNVSVVSSAI
+259 QKNGVRNVSVVSSAI

-299 FKMDAL
+299 FQMDAL

-328 DLKDWFNDSPT
+328 DLKEWFDGSNT
-339 RPGGFTPTAQNI
+339 RPNGFTPTAEQI

-371 NIQLYFSDINPLLM
+371 NIQLYFTDINPLLG
-385 YARNDS
+385 YTRANS
-391 LEWKAEMATA
+391 LTWTADMATA
-401 ANNIRLTVNQWLA
+401 ANNIRLAVNQWLA

-419 YAGYAPFS
+419 YAGYVPFS

-442 KGKIAEVYTTDYAHP
+442 KGKIAEAYTTDYAHP

-468 IPLSWFKTA
+468 IPLSWFKAA
-477 DAVPAANEASVKGL
+477 DATPAANEASVKGL

-508 NSGSN
+508 NSGSK
-513 VKDTVGQQTP
+513 VKDTAGQQTA
-523 VFLLASDSQYTDQI
+523 VHLLATDTRFDDEI
-537 DTSDYLK
+537 DTSDYPNRQTGCK
-544 GKVGA
+544 R
-549 ENGNAYNELGH
+549 GNAYNELGD
-560 VKSVIQRGTNAAPY
+560 VTSTIQRGTSAAPY
-574 VAQSETERA
+574 VAAKNVDQSIA
-583 AEWRRYGYG
+583 VWRRYGYG
-592 TRIFWQD
+592 TRIYWQD
-599 TQTGRYLAFYYPS
+599 SHFNRFLSFYYPFK
-612 VLNGTISEFDA
+612 LGTVSEFDA
-623 GLRDD
+623 GLRDRQPAHSFAD
-628 RPEYKALEQD
+628 GGSDE
-638 KLVKLK
+638 
-644 INILTDRWY
+644 WY
-653 TGGNTSAT
+653 TEGNTSSDR
-661 NWSTDPWELS
+661 WSSDPWELS
-671 MHFAAGSNTAGDKYF
+671 MHLGAAGSVAGDKYL

-696 YATQGGHFRVYNTKG
+696 YATQGGHFRVYNTDG
-711 SVSYNGGE
+711 SVGYKGGE

-774 NAVVKNTTSFTA
+774 NAVVKNTTAF
-786 DGTTDVQNLLYTGY
+786 TTDGSTNVQSLLYTGY

-819 FDNGAVKLGGGFGT
+819 FENGAVKLGGGFGT

-840 TWEELDGQQYSMTL
+840 SWEELDGQQYSMTL
-854 TTIVVNE
+854 TTVVINE

-890 KEGFLYGGAFLDAA
+890 KEGFLYGGAFLDAT
-904 YTQPVSYNE
+904 YTQPVTYSGPEN
-913 RESALCFTPT
+913 ALSFTPE
-923 AGVTYYI
+923 AGKAYYI
-930 REVADA
+930 REVSDA

-950 TTTVDV
+950 ATTVDV

-976 ATANGHPIEL
+976 ATANGQPIEL
-986 RSVGE
+986 RSVE
-991 PDVTLG
+991 EADVTLG

-1011 TEWNLT
+1011 TEWHLT

-1035 PKEYWTEAG
+1035 PKKYWMEAG

-1131 VTVVDNGEIRA
+1131 VTVVDNGEIRE

-1245 GIYTARYLFS
+1245 GIYTARFLFS
-1255 GVGRNAK
+1255 SVSRNAK

>member
-25 APQASADGSAE
+25 APQASADGSSE

-43 GSVLNAQEGSQAND
+43 GSVLNAAEDSQAAK
-57 VIEAIKQLTAFHSPI
+57 AISSISSLASNG
-72 RGGYGT
+72 RGT
-78 FRIQLKTQL
+78 FRIQVPTQL
-87 AGKDF
+87 GGKDF
-92 KMTLTNYYGTG
+92 RMTLTNYYGTG
-103 TVSIGQ
+103 SLSIDKVTIGLQGSEGLSGQASGTTVS
-109 VLVGQQGNEA
+109 
-119 LSSMDSKA
+119 
-127 ATVTAKTSSGST
+127 AKTSDGKSS
-139 NFSIKQ
+139 FSIATKA
-145 GSTQDVYFS
+145 TQDVFFS
-154 FPETLPEGTSL
+154 FPNAIPEGSSL
-165 IIDIYCTS
+165 IINIYCTS
-173 SRNVRDFAL
+173 AKNVRDFAL
-182 TGGTAWFSGGDTVGD
+182 TGGSAWFQSGDVTND
-197 STLSALGNFAN
+197 LNLSLIGNAAN
-208 FTSPNDGEGDYNLL
+208 LVSINNGEGDYNLL
-222 PLLQEIDVKA
+222 PLLQEIDVMA
-232 SADTYATVFIG
+232 SADTYTTVFIG

-259 QKNGVHNVSVVSSAI
+259 QKNGIHNVSVVSSAI

-299 FKMDAL
+299 FQMDAL

-328 DLKDWFNDSPT
+328 DLKEWFDGSGP
-339 RPGGFTPTAQNI
+339 RPDGYQPTAEQI
-351 IGGLQDLINKVN
+351 IGGFQNLIDQVN
-363 AYNAANGT
+363 SYNQRNGT

-401 ANNIRLTVNQWLA
+401 ANNIRLAVNQWLA
-414 DNQSQ
+414 HNQNK

-442 KGKIAEVYTTDYAHP
+442 KGKIAEAYTTDYAHP

-468 IPLSWFKTA
+468 IPLSWFKAA
-477 DAVPAANEASVKGL
+477 DATPAANEASVKGL
-491 WVATNE
+491 WVATNK

-508 NSGSN
+508 NSGSK
-513 VKDTVGQQTP
+513 VKDTAGQQTA
-523 VFLLASDSQYTDQI
+523 VHLLATDTSFNDEI
-537 DTSDYLK
+537 DTSDYP
-544 GKVGA
+544 GSRTGGYY
-549 ENGNAYNELGH
+549 GNAYNELGD
-560 VKSVIQRGTNAAPY
+560 VASTIQRGTAAAPY
-574 VAQSETERA
+574 VAAKNVDQSIA
-583 AEWRRYGYG
+583 VWRRYGYG
-592 TRIFWQD
+592 TRIYWQD
-599 TQTGRYLAFYYPS
+599 SYYSRFLSFYYP
-612 VLNGTISEFDA
+612 LPPLRGTVSEFDA
-623 GLRDD
+623 GLRDGLPSHSFAD
-628 RPEYKALEQD
+628 SGSRA
-638 KLVKLK
+638 
-644 INILTDRWY
+644 WY
-653 TGGNTSAT
+653 TEGNTSSDR
-661 NWSTDPWELS
+661 WSSDPWELS
-671 MHFAAGSNTAGDKYF
+671 MHLGAAGSVAGDKYL
-686 AWGEALKNNS
+686 AWGDMLSSANS
-696 YATQGGHFRVYNTKG
+696 RYATPGYHFRVYNTDG
-711 SVSYNGGE
+711 SVGYKGGE

-768 VETTKA
+768 VGTTKA

-786 DGTTDVQNLLYTGY
+786 DGTTDVQRLLYTGY

-819 FDNGAVKLGGGFGT
+819 FENGAVKLGGGLGT

-840 TWEELDGQQYSMTL
+840 SWEELDGQSYSMTL

-868 HGSNGETETLDV
+868 YSNGDRETLDV
-880 STDFDLTKKV
+880 TTNFDLTKKV

-913 RESALCFTPT
+913 RENALCFTPE
-923 AGVTYYI
+923 ANATYYI
-930 REVADA
+930 REVSDA

-950 TTTVDV
+950 ATTVDV

-976 ATANGHPIEL
+976 ATANGQPIVL
-986 RSVGE
+986 RSVE
-991 PDVTLG
+991 EADVTLG

-1131 VTVVDNGEIRA
+1131 VTVVDNGDVREQT
-1142 LAFERGNLT
+1142 FERGDLT

-1221 EDYAQTGFVINGVEI
+1221 EDYAQTGFVINGEAV

-1255 GVGRNAK
+1255 GVSRNAK

-1289 GTTVYGTTRTLTCGM
+1289 GTTVYGTTRTLSCGM

>member
-25 APQASADGSAE
+25 APQASADGSSE

-43 GSVLNAQEGSQAND
+43 GSVLNAAEDSQAAK
-57 VIEAIKQLTAFHSPI
+57 AISSISSLAASG
-72 RGGYGT
+72 RGT
-78 FRIQLKTQL
+78 FRIQVPTQL
-87 AGKDF
+87 GGKDF
-92 KMTLTNYYGTG
+92 RMTLTNYYGTG
-103 TVSIGQ
+103 SLSIDKVTIGLQGSEGLSGQASGTTVS
-109 VLVGQQGNEA
+109 
-119 LSSMDSKA
+119 
-127 ATVTAKTSSGST
+127 AKTSDGKSS
-139 NFSIKQ
+139 FSIATKA
-145 GSTQDVYFS
+145 TQDVFFS
-154 FPETLPEGTSL
+154 FPNAIPEGSSL
-165 IIDIYCTS
+165 IINIYCTS
-173 SRNVRDFAL
+173 SKNVRDFAL
-182 TGGTAWFSGGDTVGD
+182 TGGSAWFQSGDVTND
-197 STLSALGNFAN
+197 LNLSLIGNAAN
-208 FTSPNDGEGDYNLL
+208 LVSINNGEGDYNLL

-284 GKLQGPLEGAALTTR
+284 GTLQGPLEGAALTTR
-299 FKMDAL
+299 FQMDAL
-305 EVAGVQKIFV
+305 EVAGAQKIFV

-328 DLKDWFNDSPT
+328 DLKEWFNGSGT
-339 RPGGFTPTAQNI
+339 RPDGYQPTAEQI
-351 IGGLQDLINKVN
+351 IGGFQNLINQVN
-363 AYNAANGT
+363 SYNQRNGT

-401 ANNIRLTVNQWLA
+401 ANNIRLAVNQWLA
-414 DNQSQ
+414 HNQNK

-442 KGKIAEVYTTDYAHP
+442 KGKIAEAYTTDYAHP

-468 IPLSWFKTA
+468 IPLSWFKAA
-477 DAVPAANEASVKGL
+477 DATPAANEASVKGL
-491 WVATNE
+491 WVATNK

-508 NSGSN
+508 NSGSK
-513 VKDTVGQQTP
+513 VKDTAGQQTA
-523 VFLLASDSQYTDQI
+523 VHLLATDTSFNDEI
-537 DTSDYLK
+537 DTSDYP
-544 GKVGA
+544 GSRTGGYY
-549 ENGNAYNELGH
+549 GNAYNELGD
-560 VKSVIQRGTNAAPY
+560 VASTIQRGTAAAPY
-574 VAQSETERA
+574 VAAKNVDQSIA
-583 AEWRRYGYG
+583 VWRRYGYG
-592 TRIFWQD
+592 TRIYWQD
-599 TQTGRYLAFYYPS
+599 SYYSRFLSFYYP
-612 VLNGTISEFDA
+612 LPPLRGTVSEFDA
-623 GLRDD
+623 GLRDGLPSHSFAD
-628 RPEYKALEQD
+628 SGSRA
-638 KLVKLK
+638 
-644 INILTDRWY
+644 WY
-653 TGGNTSAT
+653 TEGNTSSDR
-661 NWSTDPWELS
+661 WSSDPWELS
-671 MHFAAGSNTAGDKYF
+671 MHLGAAGSVAGDKYL
-686 AWGEALKNNS
+686 AWGDKLSSANS
-696 YATQGGHFRVYNTKG
+696 KYATPGYHFRVYNTDG
-711 SVSYNGGE
+711 SVGYKGGE

-768 VETTKA
+768 VETTTS

-786 DGTTDVQNLLYTGY
+786 DGTTDVQRLLYTGY

-819 FDNGAVKLGGGFGT
+819 FDNGVVKLGGGLGT

-840 TWEELDGQQYSMTL
+840 TWEELDGQSYSMTL
-854 TTIVVNE
+854 TTVVINE

-868 HGSNGETETLDV
+868 YSNGERETLDV
-880 STDFDLTKKV
+880 TTNFDLTKKV

-913 RESALCFTPT
+913 RESALCFTPE
-923 AGVTYYI
+923 AGKAYYI
-930 REVADA
+930 REVPNT

-1011 TEWNLT
+1011 TEWHLT

-1131 VTVVDNGEIRA
+1131 VTVVDNGDVREQT
-1142 LAFERGNLT
+1142 FECGDLT
-1151 GKLEYTGADGMRFA
+1151 GKLEYAGADRMRFA

-1221 EDYAQTGFVINGVEI
+1221 EDYAQTGFVINGEAV

-1274 RGASLEITPYWVTLD
+1274 RGETLEITPYWVTLD
-1289 GTTVYGTTRTLTCGM
+1289 GTTVYGTTRTLTCGL

>member
-25 APQASADGSAE
+25 APQASADGSSE

-43 GSVLNAQEGSQAND
+43 GSVLNAAEDSQAAK
-57 VIEAIKQLTAFHSPI
+57 AISSISSLAASG
-72 RGGYGT
+72 RGT
-78 FRIQLKTQL
+78 FRIQVPTQL
-87 AGKDF
+87 GGKDF
-92 KMTLTNYYGTG
+92 RMTLTNYYGTG
-103 TVSIGQ
+103 SLLIDKVTIGLQGSEGLSGQASGTTVS
-109 VLVGQQGNEA
+109 
-119 LSSMDSKA
+119 
-127 ATVTAKTSSGST
+127 AKTSDGKSS
-139 NFSIKQ
+139 FSIATKA
-145 GSTQDVYFS
+145 TQDVFFS
-154 FPETLPEGTSL
+154 FPNAIPEGSSL
-165 IIDIYCTS
+165 IINIYCTS
-173 SRNVRDFAL
+173 AKNVRDFAL
-182 TGGTAWFSGGDTVGD
+182 TGGSAWFQSGDVTND
-197 STLSALGNFAN
+197 LNLSLIGNAAN
-208 FTSPNDGEGDYNLL
+208 LVSINNGEGDYNLL
-222 PLLQEIDVKA
+222 PLLQEIDVMA
-232 SADTYATVFIG
+232 SADTYTTVFIG

-259 QKNGVHNVSVVSSAI
+259 QKNGVRNVSVVSSAI

-284 GKLQGPLEGAALTTR
+284 GEKQGPLEGAALKTR

-328 DLKDWFNDSPT
+328 DLKKWFNGSNT
-339 RPGGFTPTAQNI
+339 RPDGFTPTAEQI
-351 IGGLQDLINKVN
+351 IGGFQNLIDQVN
-363 AYNAANGT
+363 SYNQRNGT

-401 ANNIRLTVNQWLA
+401 ANNIRLAVNQWLA
-414 DNQSQ
+414 HNQNK

-442 KGKIAEVYTTDYAHP
+442 KGKIAEAYTTDYAHP

-468 IPLSWFKTA
+468 IPLSWFKAA
-477 DAVPAANEASVKGL
+477 DAAPAANEASVTGL

-508 NSGSN
+508 NSGSK
-513 VKDTVGQQTP
+513 VKDTAGQQTA
-523 VFLLASDSQYTDQI
+523 VHLLATDTRFDDEI
-537 DTSDYLK
+537 DTSDYPNRQTGCK
-544 GKVGA
+544 R
-549 ENGNAYNELGH
+549 GNAYNELGD
-560 VKSVIQRGTNAAPY
+560 VTSTIQRGTSAAPY
-574 VAQSETERA
+574 VAAKNVDQSIA
-583 AEWRRYGYG
+583 VWRRYGYG
-592 TRIFWQD
+592 TRIYWQD
-599 TQTGRYLAFYYPS
+599 SHFNRFLSFYYPFK
-612 VLNGTISEFDA
+612 LGTVSEFDA
-623 GLRDD
+623 GLRDRQPAHSFAD
-628 RPEYKALEQD
+628 GGSDE
-638 KLVKLK
+638 
-644 INILTDRWY
+644 WY
-653 TGGNTSAT
+653 TEGNTSSDR
-661 NWSTDPWELS
+661 WSSDPWELS
-671 MHFAAGSNTAGDKYF
+671 MHLGAAGSVAGDKYL

-696 YATQGGHFRVYNTKG
+696 YATQGGHFRVYNTDG
-711 SVSYNGGE
+711 SVGYKGGE

-774 NAVVKNTTSFTA
+774 NAVVKNTTAF
-786 DGTTDVQNLLYTGY
+786 TTDGSTNVQSLLYTGY

-819 FDNGAVKLGGGFGT
+819 FENGAVKLGGGFGT

-840 TWEELDGQQYSMTL
+840 SWEELDGQQYSMTL
-854 TTIVVNE
+854 TTVVINE

-904 YTQPVSYNE
+904 YTTPVTYSGLEN
-913 RESALCFTPT
+913 ALCFTPE
-923 AGVTYYI
+923 AGKAYYI
-930 REVADA
+930 REVPNT

-976 ATANGHPIEL
+976 ATANGQPIEL
-986 RSVGE
+986 RSVE
-991 PDVTLG
+991 EADVKLG

-1035 PKEYWTEAG
+1035 PKEYWAKAG
-1044 TEITFTPYWI
+1044 TQITFTPYWI

-1087 IADDAQHISRAEA
+1087 VEADESHVSSVEA
-1100 VEAAQAAML
+1100 VETAPEAML

-1115 SIIAE
+1115 MIIAE

-1131 VTVVDNGEIRA
+1131 VTVVDNGDVREQT
-1142 LAFERGNLT
+1142 FERGDLT

-1255 GVGRNAK
+1255 SVSRNAK

>member
-25 APQASADGSAE
+25 APQASADGSSE

-43 GSVLNAQEGSQAND
+43 GSVLNAAEDSQAAK
-57 VIEAIKQLTAFHSPI
+57 AISSISSLAASG
-72 RGGYGT
+72 RGT
-78 FRIQLKTQL
+78 FRIQVPTQL
-87 AGKDF
+87 GGKDF
-92 KMTLTNYYGTG
+92 RMTLTNYYGTG
-103 TVSIGQ
+103 SLSIDKVTIGLQGSEGLSGQASGTTVS
-109 VLVGQQGNEA
+109 
-119 LSSMDSKA
+119 
-127 ATVTAKTSSGST
+127 AKTSDGKSS
-139 NFSIKQ
+139 FSIATKA
-145 GSTQDVYFS
+145 TQDVFFS
-154 FPETLPEGTSL
+154 FPNAIPEGSSL
-165 IIDIYCTS
+165 IINIYCTS
-173 SRNVRDFAL
+173 AKNVRDFAL
-182 TGGTAWFSGGDTVGD
+182 TGGSAWFQSGDVTND
-197 STLSALGNFAN
+197 LNLSLIGNAAN
-208 FTSPNDGEGDYNLL
+208 LVSINNGEGDYNLL
-222 PLLQEIDVKA
+222 PLLQEIDVMA
-232 SADTYATVFIG
+232 SADTYTTVFIG

-299 FKMDAL
+299 FQMDAL

-328 DLKDWFNDSPT
+328 DLKEWFNGSGT
-339 RPGGFTPTAQNI
+339 RPDGYQPTAEQI
-351 IGGLQDLINKVN
+351 IGGFQNLIDQVN
-363 AYNAANGT
+363 SYNQTNGT
-371 NIQLYFSDINPLLM
+371 NIQLYFSDINPLLN
-385 YARNDS
+385 YTRNKS
-391 LEWKAEMATA
+391 LKWTAEMATN
-401 ANNIRLTVNQWLA
+401 ANNIRLKVNQWLA
-414 DNQSQ
+414 DNRNL

-442 KGKIAEVYTTDYAHP
+442 KGKIAEAYTTDYAHP

-468 IPLSWFKTA
+468 IPLSWFKAA
-477 DAVPAANEASVKGL
+477 DAAPAANEASVTGL

-508 NSGSN
+508 NSGSK
-513 VKDTVGQQTP
+513 VKDTAGQQMA
-523 VFLLASDSQYTDQI
+523 VHLLATDTSFNDEI
-537 DTSDYLK
+537 DTSDYPK
-544 GKVGA
+544 SKTGGYY
-549 ENGNAYNELGH
+549 GNAYNELGD
-560 VKSVIQRGTNAAPY
+560 VASTIQRGTAAAPY
-574 VAQSETERA
+574 VAAKNVDQSIA
-583 AEWRRYGYG
+583 VWRRYGYG
-592 TRIFWQD
+592 TRIYWQD
-599 TQTGRYLAFYYPS
+599 SYYSRFLSFYYP
-612 VLNGTISEFDA
+612 LPPLRGTVSEFDA
-623 GLRDD
+623 GLRDGLPSHSFAD
-628 RPEYKALEQD
+628 SGSRA
-638 KLVKLK
+638 
-644 INILTDRWY
+644 WY
-653 TGGNTSAT
+653 TEGNTSSDR
-661 NWSTDPWELS
+661 WSSDPWELS
-671 MHFAAGSNTAGDKYF
+671 MHLGAAGTIAGDKYL
-686 AWGEALKNNS
+686 AWGDMLSSANS
-696 YATQGGHFRVYNTKG
+696 KYATPGYHFRVYNTDG
-711 SVSYNGGE
+711 SVGYKGGE

-768 VETTKA
+768 VETTTS

-786 DGTTDVQNLLYTGY
+786 DGTTDVQRLLYTGY

-819 FDNGAVKLGGGFGT
+819 FENGAVKLGGGFGT

-840 TWEELDGQQYSMTL
+840 SWEELDGQSYSMTL
-854 TTIVVNE
+854 TTVVINE

-880 STDFDLTKKV
+880 STDFDLTETV
-890 KEGFLYGGAFLDAA
+890 AEGYLYGGAFLDAA
-904 YTQPVSYNE
+904 YTTPVTYSGLEN
-913 RESALCFTPT
+913 ALCFTPE
-923 AGVTYYI
+923 AGKAYYI
-930 REVADA
+930 REVPNT

-976 ATANGHPIEL
+976 ATANGQPIEL
-986 RSVGE
+986 RSVE
-991 PDVTLG
+991 EADVTLG

-1011 TEWNLT
+1011 TEWHLT

-1131 VTVVDNGEIRA
+1131 VTVVDNGDVREQT
-1142 LAFERGNLT
+1142 FECGDLT
-1151 GKLEYTGADGMRFA
+1151 GKLEYAGADGMRFA

-1245 GIYTARYLFS
+1245 GIYTARFLFS
-1255 GVGRNAK
+1255 SVSRNAK

-1289 GTTVYGTTRTLTCGM
+1289 GTTVCGTTRTLTCGM

>member
-12 LCFAMLCSMALFL
+12 LCFAMLCSMALSL
-25 APQASADGSAE
+25 APQASADGSSE

-43 GSVLNAQEGSQAND
+43 GSVLNAAEDSQAAK
-57 VIEAIKQLTAFHSPI
+57 AISSISSLASNG
-72 RGGYGT
+72 RGT
-78 FRIQLKTQL
+78 FRIQVPTQL
-87 AGKDF
+87 GGKDF
-92 KMTLTNYYGTG
+92 RMTLTNYYGTG
-103 TVSIGQ
+103 SLSIDKVTIGLQGSEGLSGQASGTTVS
-109 VLVGQQGNEA
+109 
-119 LSSMDSKA
+119 
-127 ATVTAKTSSGST
+127 AKTSDGKSS
-139 NFSIKQ
+139 FSIATKA
-145 GSTQDVYFS
+145 TQDVFFS
-154 FPETLPEGTSL
+154 FPNAIPEGSSL
-165 IIDIYCTS
+165 IINIYCTS
-173 SRNVRDFAL
+173 AKNVRDFAL
-182 TGGTAWFSGGDTVGD
+182 TGGSAWFQSGDVTND
-197 STLSALGNFAN
+197 LNLSLIGNAAN
-208 FTSPNDGEGDYNLL
+208 LVSINNGEGDYNLL
-222 PLLQEIDVKA
+222 PLLQEIDVMA
-232 SADTYATVFIG
+232 SADTYTTVFIG

-259 QKNGVHNVSVVSSAI
+259 QRNGIHNVSVVSSAI

-299 FKMDAL
+299 FQMDAL

-328 DLKDWFNDSPT
+328 DLKEWFDGSGP
-339 RPGGFTPTAQNI
+339 RPDGYQPTAEQI
-351 IGGLQDLINKVN
+351 IGGFQNLIDQVN
-363 AYNAANGT
+363 SYNQRNGT

-391 LEWKAEMATA
+391 LIWTAEMATA

-427 DAVGTDVV
+427 NAVGTDVV

-442 KGKIAEVYTTDYAHP
+442 KGKIAEAYTTDYAHP

-468 IPLSWFKTA
+468 IPLSWFKAA
-477 DAVPAANEASVKGL
+477 DATPAANEASVKGL
-491 WVATNE
+491 WVATNK

-508 NSGSN
+508 NSGSK
-513 VKDTVGQQTP
+513 VKDTAGQQTA
-523 VFLLASDSQYTDQI
+523 VHLLATDTSFNDEI
-537 DTSDYLK
+537 DTSDYP
-544 GKVGA
+544 GSRTGGYY
-549 ENGNAYNELGH
+549 GNAYNELGD
-560 VKSVIQRGTNAAPY
+560 VASTIQRGTAAAPY
-574 VAQSETERA
+574 VAAKNVDQSIA
-583 AEWRRYGYG
+583 VWRRYGYG
-592 TRIFWQD
+592 TRIYWQD
-599 TQTGRYLAFYYPS
+599 SYYSRFLSFYYP
-612 VLNGTISEFDA
+612 LPPLRGTVSEFDA
-623 GLRDD
+623 GLRDGLPSHSFAD
-628 RPEYKALEQD
+628 SGSRA
-638 KLVKLK
+638 
-644 INILTDRWY
+644 WY
-653 TGGNTSAT
+653 TEGNTSSDR
-661 NWSTDPWELS
+661 WSSDPWELS
-671 MHFAAGSNTAGDKYF
+671 MHLGAAGSVAGDKYL
-686 AWGEALKNNS
+686 AWGDMLSSANS
-696 YATQGGHFRVYNTKG
+696 RYATPGYHFRVYNTDG
-711 SVSYNGGE
+711 SVGYKGGE

-768 VETTKA
+768 VGTTKA
-774 NAVVKNTTSFTA
+774 NAVVKNTTAF
-786 DGTTDVQNLLYTGY
+786 TTDGSTNVQSLLYTGY

-840 TWEELDGQQYSMTL
+840 TWEELDGQSYSMTL

-868 HGSNGETETLDV
+868 YSNGDRETLDV
-880 STDFDLTKKV
+880 TTNFDLTKKV

-913 RESALCFTPT
+913 RENALCFTPE
-923 AGVTYYI
+923 AGKAYYI
-930 REVADA
+930 REVPNT

-950 TTTVDV
+950 VTTVDV

-986 RSVGE
+986 RSVE
-991 PDVTLG
+991 EADVTLG

-1011 TEWNLT
+1011 TEWHLT

-1035 PKEYWTEAG
+1035 PKEYWTEAD
-1044 TEITFTPYWI
+1044 TQITFTPYWI

-1087 IADDAQHISRAEA
+1087 VADDVQHISRAEA

-1131 VTVVDNGEIRA
+1131 VTVVDNGEVRE

-1221 EDYAQTGFVINGVEI
+1221 EDYAQTGFVINGEAV

>member
-25 APQASADGSAE
+25 APQASADGSSE

-43 GSVLNAQEGSQAND
+43 GSVLNAAEDSQAAK
-57 VIEAIKQLTAFHSPI
+57 AISSISSLAASG
-72 RGGYGT
+72 RGT
-78 FRIQLKTQL
+78 FRIQVPTQL
-87 AGKDF
+87 GGRDF
-92 KMTLTNYYGTG
+92 RMTLTNYYGTG
-103 TVSIGQ
+103 SLSIDKVTIGLQGSEGLSGQASGTTVS
-109 VLVGQQGNEA
+109 
-119 LSSMDSKA
+119 
-127 ATVTAKTSSGST
+127 AKTSDGKSS
-139 NFSIKQ
+139 FSIATKA
-145 GSTQDVYFS
+145 TQDVFFS
-154 FPETLPEGTSL
+154 FPNAIPEGSSL
-165 IIDIYCTS
+165 IINIYCTS
-173 SRNVRDFAL
+173 AKNVRDFAL
-182 TGGTAWFSGGDTVGD
+182 TGGSAWFQSGDVTND
-197 STLSALGNFAN
+197 LNLSLIGNAAN
-208 FTSPNDGEGDYNLL
+208 LVSINNGEGDYNLL

-299 FKMDAL
+299 FQMDAL

-328 DLKDWFNDSPT
+328 DLKEWFNGSST
-339 RPGGFTPTAQNI
+339 RPKGFTPTAEQI
-351 IGGLQDLINKVN
+351 IGGLQDLIDQVN

-371 NIQLYFSDINPLLM
+371 NIQLYFTDINPLLN
-385 YARNDS
+385 YTRNDS
-391 LEWKAEMATA
+391 LIWTAEMATA
-401 ANNIRLTVNQWLA
+401 ANNIRLAVNQWLA

-442 KGKIAEVYTTDYAHP
+442 KGKIAEAYTTDYAHP

-468 IPLSWFKTA
+468 IPLSWFKAA
-477 DAVPAANEASVKGL
+477 DATPAANEASVKGL
-491 WVATNE
+491 WVATNK

-508 NSGSN
+508 NSGSK
-513 VKDTVGQQTP
+513 VKDTAGQQTA
-523 VFLLASDSQYTDQI
+523 VHLLATDTSFNDEI
-537 DTSDYLK
+537 DTSDYP
-544 GKVGA
+544 GSRTGGYY
-549 ENGNAYNELGH
+549 GNAYNELGD
-560 VKSVIQRGTNAAPY
+560 VASTIQRGTAAAPY
-574 VAQSETERA
+574 VAAKNVDQSIA
-583 AEWRRYGYG
+583 VWRRYGYG
-592 TRIFWQD
+592 TRIYWQD
-599 TQTGRYLAFYYPS
+599 SYYSRFLSFYYP
-612 VLNGTISEFDA
+612 LPPLRGTVSEFDA
-623 GLRDD
+623 GLRDGLPSHSFAD
-628 RPEYKALEQD
+628 SGSRA
-638 KLVKLK
+638 
-644 INILTDRWY
+644 WY
-653 TGGNTSAT
+653 TEGNTSSDR
-661 NWSTDPWELS
+661 WSSDPWELS
-671 MHFAAGSNTAGDKYF
+671 MHLGAAGSVAGDKYL
-686 AWGEALKNNS
+686 AWGDKLSSANS
-696 YATQGGHFRVYNTKG
+696 KYATPGYHFRVYNTDG
-711 SVSYNGGE
+711 SVGYKGGE

-768 VETTKA
+768 VETTTS

-786 DGTTDVQNLLYTGY
+786 DGTTDVQRLLYTGY

-819 FDNGAVKLGGGFGT
+819 FDNGVVKLGGGLGT

-840 TWEELDGQQYSMTL
+840 TWEELDGQSYSMTL
-854 TTIVVNE
+854 TTVVINE

-868 HGSNGETETLDV
+868 YSNGERETLDV
-880 STDFDLTKKV
+880 TTNFDLTKKV

-950 TTTVDV
+950 ATTVDV

-976 ATANGHPIEL
+976 ATANGQPIEL
-986 RSVGE
+986 RSVE
-991 PDVTLG
+991 EADVTLG

-1011 TEWNLT
+1011 TEWHLT

-1035 PKEYWTEAG
+1035 PKKYWAEAG

-1131 VTVVDNGEIRA
+1131 VTVVDNGDVREQT
-1142 LAFERGNLT
+1142 FERGDLT

-1221 EDYAQTGFVINGVEI
+1221 EDYAQTGFVINGEAV

>member
-12 LCFAMLCSMALFL
+12 LCFAMLCSMALSL
-25 APQASADGSAE
+25 APQASADGSSE

-43 GSVLNAQEGSQAND
+43 GSVLNAKEDSQAAK
-57 VIEAIKQLTAFHSPI
+57 AISSISSLAASG
-72 RGGYGT
+72 RGT
-78 FRIQLKTQL
+78 FRIQVPTQL
-87 AGKDF
+87 GGKDF
-92 KMTLTNYYGTG
+92 RMTLTNYYGTG
-103 TVSIGQ
+103 SLSIDKVTIGLQGSEGLSGQASGTTVS
-109 VLVGQQGNEA
+109 
-119 LSSMDSKA
+119 
-127 ATVTAKTSSGST
+127 AKTSDGKSS
-139 NFSIKQ
+139 FSIATKA
-145 GSTQDVYFS
+145 TQDVFFS
-154 FPETLPEGTSL
+154 FPNAIPEGSSL
-165 IIDIYCTS
+165 IINIYCTS
-173 SRNVRDFAL
+173 SKNVRDFAL
-182 TGGTAWFSGGDTVGD
+182 TGGSAWFQSGDVTND
-197 STLSALGNFAN
+197 LNLSLIGNAAN
-208 FTSPNDGEGDYNLL
+208 LVSINNGEGDYNLL

-299 FKMDAL
+299 FQMDAL

-328 DLKDWFNDSPT
+328 DLKEWFDGSNT
-339 RPGGFTPTAQNI
+339 RSNGFTPTAEQI
-351 IGGLQDLINKVN
+351 IGGFQNLIDQVN
-363 AYNAANGT
+363 NYNQQKGT
-371 NIQLYFSDINPLLM
+371 NIQLYFSDINPLLN
-385 YARNDS
+385 YTRNGS
-391 LEWKAEMATA
+391 LIWTAEMATA

-414 DNQSQ
+414 DNQRQ
-419 YAGYAPFS
+419 YAGYVPFS
-427 DAVGTDVV
+427 NAVGTDVV

-442 KGKIAEVYTTDYAHP
+442 KGQITEAYTTDYAHP
-457 SPVGMQLEADL
+457 SPKGMQLEADL
-468 IPLSWFKTA
+468 IPLSWFKAA
-477 DAVPAANEASVKGL
+477 DATPAANEASVKGL

-508 NSGSN
+508 NSGSK
-513 VKDTVGQQTP
+513 VKDTAGQQTA
-523 VFLLASDSQYTDQI
+523 VHLLATDTRFDDEI
-537 DTSDYLK
+537 DTSDYPNRQTGCK
-544 GKVGA
+544 R
-549 ENGNAYNELGH
+549 GNAYNELGD
-560 VKSVIQRGTNAAPY
+560 VTSTIQRGTSAAPY
-574 VAQSETERA
+574 VAAKNVDQSIA
-583 AEWRRYGYG
+583 VWRRYGYG
-592 TRIFWQD
+592 TRIYWQD
-599 TQTGRYLAFYYPS
+599 SHFNRFLSFYYPFK
-612 VLNGTISEFDA
+612 LGTVSEFDA
-623 GLRDD
+623 GLRDRQPAHSFAD
-628 RPEYKALEQD
+628 GGSDE
-638 KLVKLK
+638 
-644 INILTDRWY
+644 WY
-653 TGGNTSAT
+653 TEGNTSSDR
-661 NWSTDPWELS
+661 WSSDPWELS
-671 MHFAAGSNTAGDKYF
+671 MHLGAAGSVAGDKYL

-696 YATQGGHFRVYNTKG
+696 YATQGGHFRVYNTDG
-711 SVSYNGGE
+711 SVGYKGGE

-742 TEKRFSNGAAGTV
+742 TEKRFSNGAAGTI

-774 NAVVKNTTSFTA
+774 NAVVKNTTAF
-786 DGTTDVQNLLYTGY
+786 TTDGSTNVQSLLYTGY

-819 FDNGAVKLGGGFGT
+819 FENGAVKLGGGFGT

-840 TWEELDGQQYSMTL
+840 SWEELDGQSYSMTL
-854 TTIVVNE
+854 MTVVINE

-868 HGSNGETETLDV
+868 HGSNSETETLDV
-880 STDFDLTKKV
+880 STDFDLTKTV
-890 KEGFLYGGAFLDAA
+890 AEGYLYGGAFLDAA
-904 YTQPVSYNE
+904 YTTPVTYSGLEN
-913 RESALCFTPT
+913 ALCFTPE
-923 AGVTYYI
+923 AGKAYYI
-930 REVADA
+930 REVPNT

-976 ATANGHPIEL
+976 ATANGQPIEL
-986 RSVGE
+986 RSVE
-991 PDVTLG
+991 EADVTLG

-1035 PKEYWTEAG
+1035 PKEYWTEAD
-1044 TEITFTPYWI
+1044 TQITFTPYWI

-1131 VTVVDNGEIRA
+1131 VTVVDNGDVREQT
-1142 LAFERGNLT
+1142 FERGDLT
-1151 GKLEYTGADGMRFA
+1151 GKLEYAGADGMRFA

-1196 YLQMKYVEQRWLS
+1196 YLQMKYVEQRRLS

-1245 GIYTARYLFS
+1245 GIYTARFLFS
-1255 GVGRNAK
+1255 SVSRNAK

-1289 GTTVYGTTRTLTCGM
+1289 GTTVYGATRTLSCGM

>member
-12 LCFAMLCSMALFL
+12 LCFAMLCSMALSL
-25 APQASADGSAE
+25 APQASADGSSE

-43 GSVLNAQEGSQAND
+43 GSVLNAAEDSQAAK
-57 VIEAIKQLTAFHSPI
+57 AISSISSLASSG
-72 RGGYGT
+72 RGT
-78 FRIQLKTQL
+78 FRIQVPAQL
-87 AGKDF
+87 GGKDF
-92 KMTLTNYYGTG
+92 RMTLTNYYGTG
-103 TVSIGQ
+103 SLSIDKVTIGLQGSEGLSGQASGTTVS
-109 VLVGQQGNEA
+109 
-119 LSSMDSKA
+119 
-127 ATVTAKTSSGST
+127 AKTSDGKSS
-139 NFSIKQ
+139 FSIATKA
-145 GSTQDVYFS
+145 TQDVFFS
-154 FPETLPEGTSL
+154 FPNAIPEGSSL
-165 IIDIYCTS
+165 IINIYCTS
-173 SRNVRDFAL
+173 AKNVRDFAL
-182 TGGTAWFSGGDTVGD
+182 TGGSAWFQSGDVTND
-197 STLSALGNFAN
+197 LNLSLIGNAAN
-208 FTSPNDGEGDYNLL
+208 LVSINNGEGDYNLL
-222 PLLQEIDVKA
+222 PLLQEIDVMA
-232 SADTYATVFIG
+232 SADTYTTVFIG

-299 FKMDAL
+299 FQMDAL

-328 DLKDWFNDSPT
+328 DLKEWFNGSGT
-339 RPGGFTPTAQNI
+339 RPDGYQPTAEQI
-351 IGGLQDLINKVN
+351 IGGFQNLIDQVN
-363 AYNAANGT
+363 SYNQRNGT

-427 DAVGTDVV
+427 NAVGTDVV

-442 KGKIAEVYTTDYAHP
+442 KGKIAEAYTTDYAHP
-457 SPVGMQLEADL
+457 SPKGMQLEADL
-468 IPLSWFKTA
+468 IPLNWFKA
-477 DAVPAANEASVKGL
+477 PDAAPAANEASVKGL

-508 NSGSN
+508 NSGSK
-513 VKDTVGQQTP
+513 VKDTAGQQTA
-523 VFLLASDSQYTDQI
+523 VHLLATDTRFDDEI
-537 DTSDYLK
+537 DTSDYPNRQTGCK
-544 GKVGA
+544 R
-549 ENGNAYNELGH
+549 GNAYNELGD
-560 VKSVIQRGTNAAPY
+560 VTSTIQRGTSAAPY
-574 VAQSETERA
+574 VAAKNVDQSIA
-583 AEWRRYGYG
+583 VWRRYGYG
-592 TRIFWQD
+592 TRIYWQD
-599 TQTGRYLAFYYPS
+599 SHFNRFLSFYYPFK
-612 VLNGTISEFDA
+612 LGTVSEFDA
-623 GLRDD
+623 GLRDRQPAHSFAD
-628 RPEYKALEQD
+628 GGSDE
-638 KLVKLK
+638 
-644 INILTDRWY
+644 WY
-653 TGGNTSAT
+653 TEGNTSSDR
-661 NWSTDPWELS
+661 WSSDPWELS
-671 MHFAAGSNTAGDKYF
+671 MHLGAAGSVAGDKYL

-696 YATQGGHFRVYNTKG
+696 YATQGGHFRVYNTDG
-711 SVSYNGGE
+711 SVGYKGGE

-727 LSSVDSVHTT
+727 LSSVDAVHTS

-742 TEKRFSNGAAGTV
+742 TEKRFSNEAAGTV

-768 VETTKA
+768 VETTTS

-786 DGTTDVQNLLYTGY
+786 DGTTDVQRLLYTGY

-807 LTCTSDKEDVAY
+807 LTCESDKEDVAY
-819 FDNGAVKLGGGFGT
+819 FENGAVKLGGGFGT

-840 TWEELDGQQYSMTL
+840 SWEELDGQSYSMTL

-868 HGSNGETETLDV
+868 YSNGERETLDV
-880 STDFDLTKKV
+880 TANFDLTKKV
-890 KEGFLYGGAFLDAA
+890 KEGFLYGGTFLDAA

-913 RESALCFTPT
+913 RESALSFTPE
-923 AGVTYYI
+923 AGKTYYI
-930 REVADA
+930 REVSDD
-936 YLQPKSL
+936 YLQPKSF

-950 TTTVDV
+950 ATTVDV

-976 ATANGHPIEL
+976 ATANGQPIVL

-997 GSAYANLYVRFTNG
+997 GSAYKNLHVRFTNG
-1011 TEWNLT
+1011 TEWHLT
-1017 ANSETFGNLSG
+1017 ANSETFGYLSG

-1044 TEITFTPYWI
+1044 TQITFTPYWI

-1131 VTVVDNGEIRA
+1131 VTVVDNGEVRE

-1245 GIYTARYLFS
+1245 GIYTARFLFS
-1255 GVGRNAK
+1255 SVSRNAK

>member
-25 APQASADGSAE
+25 APQASADGSSE

-43 GSVLNAQEGSQAND
+43 GSVLNAAEDSQAAK
-57 VIEAIKQLTAFHSPI
+57 AISSISSLAASG
-72 RGGYGT
+72 RGT
-78 FRIQLKTQL
+78 FRIQVPTQL
-87 AGKDF
+87 GGKDF
-92 KMTLTNYYGTG
+92 RMTLTNYYGTG
-103 TVSIGQ
+103 SLSIDKVTIGLQGSEGLSGQASGTTVS
-109 VLVGQQGNEA
+109 
-119 LSSMDSKA
+119 
-127 ATVTAKTSSGST
+127 AKTSDGKSS
-139 NFSIKQ
+139 FSIATKA
-145 GSTQDVYFS
+145 TQDVFFS
-154 FPETLPEGTSL
+154 FPNAIPEGSSL
-165 IIDIYCTS
+165 IINIYCTS
-173 SRNVRDFAL
+173 AKNVRDFAL
-182 TGGTAWFSGGDTVGD
+182 TGGSAWFQSGDVTND
-197 STLSALGNFAN
+197 LNLSLIGNAAN
-208 FTSPNDGEGDYNLL
+208 LVSINNGEGDYNLL

-259 QKNGVHNVSVVSSAI
+259 QKNGVHNASVVSSAI

-299 FKMDAL
+299 FQMDAL

-315 KIGAN
+315 KIGTN

-328 DLKDWFNDSPT
+328 DLKEWFNSSST
-339 RPGGFTPTAQNI
+339 RPNGFTPTAQDI

-371 NIQLYFSDINPLLM
+371 NIQLYFTDINPFLK
-385 YARNDS
+385 YTRNES
-391 LEWKAEMATA
+391 LTWTADMATA
-401 ANNIRLTVNQWLA
+401 ANNIRLAVNQWLA

-419 YAGYAPFS
+419 YAGYVPFS
-427 DAVGTDVV
+427 DAVGTDVT
-435 IDGVTFQ
+435 IDGVTFP
-442 KGKIAEVYTTDYAHP
+442 KGQIADVYTTDYAHP
-457 SPVGMQLEADL
+457 SPKGMQLEADL
-468 IPLSWFKTA
+468 IPISWFKAA
-477 DAVPAANEASVKGL
+477 DAAPAANEASVKGL

-508 NSGSN
+508 NSGSK
-513 VKDTVGQQTP
+513 VKDTAGQQTA
-523 VFLLASDSQYTDQI
+523 VHLLATDTSFNDEI
-537 DTSDYLK
+537 DTSRYPK
-544 GKVGA
+544 GGYFNNKPGGFY
-549 ENGNAYNELGH
+549 GNAYNELGD
-560 VKSVIQRGTNAAPY
+560 VASTIQRGTSAAPY
-574 VAQSETERA
+574 VAAKNVDQNIVV
-583 AEWRRYGYG
+583 WRRYGYG
-592 TRIFWQD
+592 TRIYWKDSYYDRF
-599 TQTGRYLAFYYPS
+599 LSFYYPN
-612 VLNGTISEFDA
+612 VIGGTVSEFDA
-623 GLRDD
+623 GLRDGQPAHSFAD
-628 RPEYKALEQD
+628 SGSSA
-638 KLVKLK
+638 
-644 INILTDRWY
+644 WY
-653 TGGNTSAT
+653 TEGNTSSDR
-661 NWSTDPWELS
+661 WSSDPWELS
-671 MHFAAGSNTAGDKYF
+671 MHLGAAGSVAGDKYL
-686 AWGEALKNNS
+686 AWGDKLSSANS
-696 YATQGGHFRVYNTKG
+696 KYVTPGYHFRVYNTDG
-711 SVSYNGGE
+711 SVGYKGGE

-727 LSSVDSVHTT
+727 LSSVDTVHTT

-768 VETTKA
+768 VGTTKA
-774 NAVVKNTTSFTA
+774 NAVVKNTTAF
-786 DGTTDVQNLLYTGY
+786 TTDGSTNVQSLLYTGY

-819 FDNGAVKLGGGFGT
+819 FENGAVKLGGGLGT

-854 TTIVVNE
+854 TTVVINE

-880 STDFDLTKKV
+880 STDFDLTKTV
-890 KEGFLYGGAFLDAA
+890 AEGYLYGGAFLDAA

-913 RESALCFTPT
+913 RESALCFTPE
-923 AGVTYYI
+923 AGKAYYI
-930 REVADA
+930 REVPNT

-1011 TEWNLT
+1011 TEWHLT

-1044 TEITFTPYWI
+1044 TQITFTPYWI

-1131 VTVVDNGEIRA
+1131 VTVVDNGDVRA
-1142 LAFERGNLT
+1142 QTFERGDLT

-1245 GIYTARYLFS
+1245 GIYTARFLFS
-1255 GVGRNAK
+1255 SVSRNAK

>member
-25 APQASADGSAE
+25 APQASADGSSE

-43 GSVLNAQEGSQAND
+43 GSVLNAAEDSQAAK
-57 VIEAIKQLTAFHSPI
+57 AISSISSLAASG
-72 RGGYGT
+72 RGT
-78 FRIQLKTQL
+78 FRIQVPTQL
-87 AGKDF
+87 GGKDF
-92 KMTLTNYYGTG
+92 RMTLTNYYGTG
-103 TVSIGQ
+103 SLSIDKVTIGLQGSEGLSGQASGTTVS
-109 VLVGQQGNEA
+109 
-119 LSSMDSKA
+119 
-127 ATVTAKTSSGST
+127 AKTSDGKSS
-139 NFSIKQ
+139 FSIATKA
-145 GSTQDVYFS
+145 TQDVFFS
-154 FPETLPEGTSL
+154 FPNAIPEGSSL
-165 IIDIYCTS
+165 IINIYCTS
-173 SRNVRDFAL
+173 SKNVRDFAL
-182 TGGTAWFSGGDTVGD
+182 TGGSAWFQSGDVTND
-197 STLSALGNFAN
+197 LNLSLIGNAAN
-208 FTSPNDGEGDYNLL
+208 LVSINNGEGDYNLL

-259 QKNGVHNVSVVSSAI
+259 QKNGVHNASVVSSAI

-328 DLKDWFNDSPT
+328 DLKEWFDGSGT
-339 RPGGFTPTAQNI
+339 RPDGYVPTAKQI
-351 IGGLQDLINKVN
+351 IGGYQNLIDQVN

-371 NIQLYFSDINPLLM
+371 NIQLYFTDINPLLG
-385 YARNDS
+385 YTRANS
-391 LEWKAEMATA
+391 LTWTADMATA
-401 ANNIRLTVNQWLA
+401 ANNIRLAVNQWLA

-419 YAGYAPFS
+419 YAGYVPFS

-442 KGKIAEVYTTDYAHP
+442 KGKIAEAYTTDYAHP

-468 IPLSWFKTA
+468 IPLSWFKAA
-477 DAVPAANEASVKGL
+477 DATPAANEASVKGL
-491 WVATNE
+491 WVATNK

-508 NSGSN
+508 NSGSK
-513 VKDTVGQQTP
+513 VKDTAGQQTE
-523 VFLLASDSQYTDQI
+523 VHLLAADKKYADEI
-537 DTSDYLK
+537 DVNDYHSNIFDWT
-544 GKVGA
+544 GGFY
-549 ENGNAYNELGH
+549 GNAYNELGD
-560 VKSVIQRGTNAAPY
+560 VASTIQRGTSAAPY
-574 VAQSETERA
+574 VAAKNVDQNIA
-583 AEWRRYGYG
+583 VWRRYGYG
-592 TRIFWQD
+592 TRIYWKDSYYDRF
-599 TQTGRYLAFYYPS
+599 LSFYYPN
-612 VLNGTISEFDA
+612 VIGGTVSEFDA
-623 GLRDD
+623 GLRDGQPAHSFAD
-628 RPEYKALEQD
+628 SGSSA
-638 KLVKLK
+638 
-644 INILTDRWY
+644 WY
-653 TGGNTSAT
+653 TEGNTSSDR
-661 NWSTDPWELS
+661 WSSDPWELS
-671 MHFAAGSNTAGDKYF
+671 MHLGAAGSVAGDKYL
-686 AWGEALKNNS
+686 AWGDMLSSANS
-696 YATQGGHFRVYNTKG
+696 KYATPGYHFRVYNTDG
-711 SVSYNGGE
+711 SVGYKGGE

-755 VPFDF
+755 VPFELL
-760 ILTDDLLN
+760 LTDDLLN

-774 NAVVKNTTSFTA
+774 NAVVKNTTAF
-786 DGTTDVQNLLYTGY
+786 TTDGSTNVQSLLYTGY

-819 FDNGAVKLGGGFGT
+819 FDNGAVKLGGGLGT

-840 TWEELDGQQYSMTL
+840 TWEELDGQSYSMTL
-854 TTIVVNE
+854 TTVVINE

-880 STDFDLTKKV
+880 STDFDLTETV
-890 KEGFLYGGAFLDAA
+890 AEGYLYGGAFLDAA
-904 YTQPVSYNE
+904 YTTPVTYSGLEN
-913 RESALCFTPT
+913 ALCFTPE
-923 AGVTYYI
+923 AGKAYYI

-950 TTTVDV
+950 ATTVDV
-956 IGFYLM
+956 IGFYLL
-962 SVVDGLNYREAGFE
+962 SVVDGLNYREAGFD
-976 ATANGHPIEL
+976 ATANGQPIEL
-986 RSVGE
+986 SSVDE
-991 PDVTLG
+991 ADVTLG
-997 GSAYANLYVRFTNG
+997 GSAYAKLYIRFTNG

-1035 PKEYWTEAG
+1035 PKEYWAKAG
-1044 TEITFTPYWI
+1044 TQITFTPYWI

-1131 VTVVDNGEIRA
+1131 VTVVDNGDVREQT
-1142 LAFERGNLT
+1142 FECGDLT

-1221 EDYAQTGFVINGVEI
+1221 EDYAQTGFVINGEAV

-1245 GIYTARYLFS
+1245 GIYTARFLFS
-1255 GVGRNAK
+1255 SVSRNAK

>member
-25 APQASADGSAE
+25 APQASADGSSE

-43 GSVLNAQEGSQAND
+43 GSVLNAKEDSQAAK
-57 VIEAIKQLTAFHSPI
+57 AISSISSLAASG
-72 RGGYGT
+72 RGT
-78 FRIQLKTQL
+78 FRIQVPTQL
-87 AGKDF
+87 GGKDF
-92 KMTLTNYYGTG
+92 RMTLTNYYGTG
-103 TVSIGQ
+103 SLSIDKVTIGLQGSEGLSGQASGTTVS
-109 VLVGQQGNEA
+109 
-119 LSSMDSKA
+119 
-127 ATVTAKTSSGST
+127 AKTSDGKSS
-139 NFSIKQ
+139 FSIATKA
-145 GSTQDVYFS
+145 TQDVFFS
-154 FPETLPEGTSL
+154 FPNAIPEGSSL
-165 IIDIYCTS
+165 IINIYCTS
-173 SRNVRDFAL
+173 AKNVRDFAL
-182 TGGTAWFSGGDTVGD
+182 TGGSAWFQSGDVTND
-197 STLSALGNFAN
+197 LNLSLIGNAAN
-208 FTSPNDGEGDYNLL
+208 LVSINNGEGDYNLL

-232 SADTYATVFIG
+232 SADTYATAFIG

-328 DLKDWFNDSPT
+328 DLKEWFDGSNT
-339 RPGGFTPTAQNI
+339 RPDGYVPTAEQI
-351 IGGLQDLINKVN
+351 IGGYQNLIDQVN

-371 NIQLYFSDINPLLM
+371 NIQLYFTDINPLLG
-385 YARNDS
+385 YTRANS
-391 LEWKAEMATA
+391 LTWTADMATA
-401 ANNIRLTVNQWLA
+401 ANNIRLAVNQWLA
-414 DNQSQ
+414 DNRNL

-442 KGKIAEVYTTDYAHP
+442 KGKIAEAYTTDYAHP

-468 IPLSWFKTA
+468 IPLSWFKAA
-477 DAVPAANEASVKGL
+477 DAAPAANEASVTGL

-508 NSGSN
+508 NSGSK
-513 VKDTVGQQTP
+513 VKDTAGQQTE
-523 VFLLASDSQYTDQI
+523 VHLLAADKKYADEI
-537 DTSDYLK
+537 DVNDYHSNIFDRT
-544 GKVGA
+544 GGFY
-549 ENGNAYNELGH
+549 GNAYNELGD
-560 VKSVIQRGTNAAPY
+560 VASTIQRGTSAAPY
-574 VAQSETERA
+574 VAAKNVDQNIA
-583 AEWRRYGYG
+583 VWRRYGYG
-592 TRIFWQD
+592 TRIYWKDSYYDRF
-599 TQTGRYLAFYYPS
+599 LSFYYP
-612 VLNGTISEFDA
+612 NAIGGTVSEFDA
-623 GLRDD
+623 GLRDGQPAHSFAD
-628 RPEYKALEQD
+628 SGSSA
-638 KLVKLK
+638 
-644 INILTDRWY
+644 WY
-653 TGGNTSAT
+653 TEGNTSSDR
-661 NWSTDPWELS
+661 WSGDPWELS
-671 MHFAAGSNTAGDKYF
+671 MHLGAAGSVAGDKYL
-686 AWGEALKNNS
+686 AWGDMLSSADSK
-696 YATQGGHFRVYNTKG
+696 YATPGYHFRVYNTDG
-711 SVSYNGGE
+711 SVGYKGGE

-755 VPFDF
+755 VPFELL
-760 ILTDDLLN
+760 LTDDLLN
-768 VETTKA
+768 VETTTS

-786 DGTTDVQNLLYTGY
+786 DGTTDVRRLLYTGY

-807 LTCTSDKEDVAY
+807 LTCTSGKEDVAY
-819 FDNGAVKLGGGFGT
+819 FDNGVVKLGGGLGT

-840 TWEELDGQQYSMTL
+840 TWEELDGQSYSMTL
-854 TTIVVNE
+854 TTVVINE

-868 HGSNGETETLDV
+868 HGSNGKTETLDV
-880 STDFDLTKKV
+880 STDFDLTETV
-890 KEGFLYGGAFLDAA
+890 AEGYLYGGAFLDAA
-904 YTQPVSYNE
+904 YTTPVTYSGLEN
-913 RESALCFTPT
+913 ALCFTPE
-923 AGVTYYI
+923 AGKAYYI
-930 REVADA
+930 REVPNT

-943 SLSKHKD
+943 SLSKHTDK
-950 TTTVDV
+950 TNIDV
-956 IGFYLM
+956 VGFYLM

-1011 TEWNLT
+1011 TEWHLT

-1120 PDTPVE
+1120 PDTPVD
-1126 PETVT
+1126 PETIT
-1131 VTVVDNGEIRA
+1131 VTLVDNGDVREQT
-1142 LAFERGNLT
+1142 FERGDLT
-1151 GKLEYTGADGMRFA
+1151 GKLEYAGADGMRFA

-1209 SRELQLMSALDS
+1209 SRELQLISALDS

-1245 GIYTARYLFS
+1245 GIYTARFLFS
-1255 GVGRNAK
+1255 SVSRNAK

-1289 GTTVYGTTRTLTCGM
+1289 GTTVYGTTRTLTCGL

>member
-12 LCFAMLCSMALFL
+12 LYFAMLCSMALSL
-25 APQASADGSAE
+25 APQASADGSSE

-43 GSVLNAQEGSQAND
+43 GSVLNAAEDSQAAK
-57 VIEAIKQLTAFHSPI
+57 AISSISSLAASG
-72 RGGYGT
+72 RGT
-78 FRIQLKTQL
+78 FRIQVPTQL
-87 AGKDF
+87 GGKDF
-92 KMTLTNYYGTG
+92 RMTLTNYYGTG
-103 TVSIGQ
+103 SLSIDKVTIGLQGSEGLSGQASGTTVS
-109 VLVGQQGNEA
+109 
-119 LSSMDSKA
+119 
-127 ATVTAKTSSGST
+127 AKTSDGKSS
-139 NFSIKQ
+139 FSIATKA
-145 GSTQDVYFS
+145 TQDVFFS
-154 FPETLPEGTSL
+154 FPNAIPEGSSL
-165 IIDIYCTS
+165 IINIYCTS
-173 SRNVRDFAL
+173 AKNVRDFAL
-182 TGGTAWFSGGDTVGD
+182 TGGSAWFQSGDVTND
-197 STLSALGNFAN
+197 LNLSLIGNAAN
-208 FTSPNDGEGDYNLL
+208 LVSINNGEGDYNLL

-299 FKMDAL
+299 FQMDAL

-328 DLKDWFNDSPT
+328 DLKEWFNGSST
-339 RPGGFTPTAQNI
+339 RPKGFTPTAEQI
-351 IGGLQDLINKVN
+351 IGGLQDLIDQVN

-371 NIQLYFSDINPLLM
+371 NIQLYFTDINPLLN
-385 YARNDS
+385 YTRNDS
-391 LEWKAEMATA
+391 LIWTAEMATA
-401 ANNIRLTVNQWLA
+401 ANNIRLAVNQWLA
-414 DNQSQ
+414 HNQNK

-442 KGKIAEVYTTDYAHP
+442 KGKIAEAYTTDYAHP

-468 IPLSWFKTA
+468 IPLSWFKAA
-477 DAVPAANEASVKGL
+477 DATPAANEASVKGL
-491 WVATNE
+491 WVATNK

-508 NSGSN
+508 NSGSK
-513 VKDTVGQQTP
+513 VKDTAGQQTA
-523 VFLLASDSQYTDQI
+523 VHLLATDTSFNDEI
-537 DTSDYLK
+537 DTSDYP
-544 GKVGA
+544 GSRTGGYY
-549 ENGNAYNELGH
+549 GNAYNELGD
-560 VKSVIQRGTNAAPY
+560 VASTIQRGTAAAPY
-574 VAQSETERA
+574 VAAKNVDQSIA
-583 AEWRRYGYG
+583 VWRRYGYG
-592 TRIFWQD
+592 TRIYWQD
-599 TQTGRYLAFYYPS
+599 SYYSRFLSFYYP
-612 VLNGTISEFDA
+612 LPPLRGTVSEFDA
-623 GLRDD
+623 GLRDGLPSHSFAD
-628 RPEYKALEQD
+628 SGSRA
-638 KLVKLK
+638 
-644 INILTDRWY
+644 WY
-653 TGGNTSAT
+653 TEGNTSSDR
-661 NWSTDPWELS
+661 WSSDPWELS
-671 MHFAAGSNTAGDKYF
+671 MHLGAAGSVAGDKYL
-686 AWGEALKNNS
+686 AWGDKLSSANS
-696 YATQGGHFRVYNTKG
+696 KYATPGYHFRVYNTDG
-711 SVSYNGGE
+711 SVGYKGGE

-768 VETTKA
+768 VETTTS

-786 DGTTDVQNLLYTGY
+786 DGTTDVQRLLYTGY

-819 FDNGAVKLGGGFGT
+819 FDNGVVKLGGGLGT

-840 TWEELDGQQYSMTL
+840 TWEELDGQSYSMTL
-854 TTIVVNE
+854 TTVVINE

-868 HGSNGETETLDV
+868 YSNGERETLDV
-880 STDFDLTKKV
+880 TTNFDLTKKV

-913 RESALCFTPT
+913 RESALCFTPE
-923 AGVTYYI
+923 AGKAYYI
-930 REVADA
+930 REVPNT

-950 TTTVDV
+950 ATTVDV

-976 ATANGHPIEL
+976 ATANGQPIEL
-986 RSVGE
+986 RSVE
-991 PDVTLG
+991 EADVTLG

-1011 TEWNLT
+1011 TEWHLT

-1035 PKEYWTEAG
+1035 PKKYWAEAG
-1044 TEITFTPYWI
+1044 TQITFTPYWI

-1120 PDTPVE
+1120 PDTPVD
-1126 PETVT
+1126 PETIT
-1131 VTVVDNGEIRA
+1131 VTLVDNGDVREQT
-1142 LAFERGNLT
+1142 FERGDLT

-1209 SRELQLMSALDS
+1209 NRELQLMSALDS
-1221 EDYAQTGFVINGVEI
+1221 EDYAQTGFVINGEAV

-1245 GIYTARYLFS
+1245 GIYTARFLFS
-1255 GVGRNAK
+1255 SVSRNAK

-1289 GTTVYGTTRTLTCGM
+1289 GTTVYGTTRTLTCGL

>member
-12 LCFAMLCSMALFL
+12 LCFAMLCSMALSL
-25 APQASADGSAE
+25 APQASADGSSE

-43 GSVLNAQEGSQAND
+43 GSVLNAAEDSQAAK
-57 VIEAIKQLTAFHSPI
+57 AISSISSLAASG
-72 RGGYGT
+72 RGT
-78 FRIQLKTQL
+78 FRIQVPTQL
-87 AGKDF
+87 GGKDF
-92 KMTLTNYYGTG
+92 RMTLTNYYGTG
-103 TVSIGQ
+103 SLSIDKVTIGLQGSEGLSGQASGTTVS
-109 VLVGQQGNEA
+109 
-119 LSSMDSKA
+119 
-127 ATVTAKTSSGST
+127 AKTSDGKSS
-139 NFSIKQ
+139 FSIATKA
-145 GSTQDVYFS
+145 TQDVFFS
-154 FPETLPEGTSL
+154 FPNAIPEGSSL
-165 IIDIYCTS
+165 IINIYCTS
-173 SRNVRDFAL
+173 AKNVRDFAL
-182 TGGTAWFSGGDTVGD
+182 TGGSAWFQSGDVTND
-197 STLSALGNFAN
+197 LNLSLIGNAAN
-208 FTSPNDGEGDYNLL
+208 LVSINNGEGDYNLL

-259 QKNGVHNVSVVSSAI
+259 QKNGVHNASVVSSAI

-284 GKLQGPLEGAALTTR
+284 GTLQGPLEGAALTTR
-299 FKMDAL
+299 FQMDAL

-328 DLKDWFNDSPT
+328 DLKEWFNGSGT
-339 RPGGFTPTAQNI
+339 RPDGYQPTAEQI
-351 IGGLQDLINKVN
+351 IGGFQNLIDQVN
-363 AYNAANGT
+363 SYNQRNGT

-401 ANNIRLTVNQWLA
+401 ANNIRLAVNQWLA
-414 DNQSQ
+414 HNQNK

-442 KGKIAEVYTTDYAHP
+442 KGKIAEAYTTDYAHP
-457 SPVGMQLEADL
+457 SPKGMQLEADL
-468 IPLSWFKTA
+468 IPLSWFKA
-477 DAVPAANEASVKGL
+477 PDAAPAANEASVTGL

-508 NSGSN
+508 NSGSKA
-513 VKDTVGQQTP
+513 KDTAGQQMA
-523 VFLLASDSQYTDQI
+523 VHLLATDTSFNDEI
-537 DTSDYLK
+537 DTSDYPK
-544 GKVGA
+544 SKTGGYY
-549 ENGNAYNELGH
+549 GNAYNELGD
-560 VKSVIQRGTNAAPY
+560 VASTIQRGTAAAPY
-574 VAQSETERA
+574 VAAKNVDQSIA
-583 AEWRRYGYG
+583 VWRRYGYG
-592 TRIFWQD
+592 TRIYWQD
-599 TQTGRYLAFYYPS
+599 SYYSRFLSFYYP
-612 VLNGTISEFDA
+612 LPPLRGTVSEFDA
-623 GLRDD
+623 GLRDGLPSHSFAD
-628 RPEYKALEQD
+628 SGSRA
-638 KLVKLK
+638 
-644 INILTDRWY
+644 WY
-653 TGGNTSAT
+653 TEGNTSSDR
-661 NWSTDPWELS
+661 WSSDPWELS
-671 MHFAAGSNTAGDKYF
+671 MHLGAAGTIAGDKYL
-686 AWGEALKNNS
+686 AWGDMLSSANS
-696 YATQGGHFRVYNTKG
+696 KYATPGYHFRVYNTDG
-711 SVSYNGGE
+711 SVGYKGGE

-755 VPFDF
+755 VPFELL
-760 ILTDDLLN
+760 LTDDLLN
-768 VETTKA
+768 VETTTS

-786 DGTTDVQNLLYTGY
+786 DGTTDVRRLLYTGY

-807 LTCTSDKEDVAY
+807 LTCTSGKEDVAY
-819 FDNGAVKLGGGFGT
+819 FDNGVVKLGGGLGT

-840 TWEELDGQQYSMTL
+840 TWEELDGQSYSMTL
-854 TTIVVNE
+854 TTVVINE

-880 STDFDLTKKV
+880 STDFDLTETV
-890 KEGFLYGGAFLDAA
+890 AEGYLYGGAFLDAA
-904 YTQPVSYNE
+904 YTTPVTYSGLEN
-913 RESALCFTPT
+913 ALCFTPE
-923 AGVTYYI
+923 AGKAYYI

-1011 TEWNLT
+1011 TEWHLT

-1131 VTVVDNGEIRA
+1131 VTVVDNGEIRE

-1245 GIYTARYLFS
+1245 GIYTARFLFS
-1255 GVGRNAK
+1255 SVSRNAK

>member
-25 APQASADGSAE
+25 APQASADGSSE

-43 GSVLNAQEGSQAND
+43 GSVLNAAEDSQAAK
-57 VIEAIKQLTAFHSPI
+57 AISSISSLASNG
-72 RGGYGT
+72 RGT
-78 FRIQLKTQL
+78 FRIQVPTQL
-87 AGKDF
+87 GGKDF
-92 KMTLTNYYGTG
+92 RMTLTNYYGTG
-103 TVSIGQ
+103 SLSIDKVTIGLQGSEGLSGQASGTTVS
-109 VLVGQQGNEA
+109 
-119 LSSMDSKA
+119 
-127 ATVTAKTSSGST
+127 AKTSDGKSS
-139 NFSIKQ
+139 FSIATKA
-145 GSTQDVYFS
+145 TQDVFFS
-154 FPETLPEGTSL
+154 FPNAIPEGSSL
-165 IIDIYCTS
+165 IINIYCTS
-173 SRNVRDFAL
+173 AKNVRDFAL
-182 TGGTAWFSGGDTVGD
+182 TGGSAWFQSGDVTND
-197 STLSALGNFAN
+197 LNLSLIGNAAN
-208 FTSPNDGEGDYNLL
+208 LVSINNGEGDYNLL
-222 PLLQEIDVKA
+222 PLLQEIDVMA
-232 SADTYATVFIG
+232 SADTYTTVFIG

-259 QKNGVHNVSVVSSAI
+259 QRNGIHNVSVVSSAI

-299 FKMDAL
+299 FQMDAL

-328 DLKDWFNDSPT
+328 DLKEWFNGSNT
-339 RPGGFTPTAQNI
+339 RPDGYVPTAEQI
-351 IGGLQDLINKVN
+351 IGGYQNLIDQVN

-371 NIQLYFSDINPLLM
+371 NIQLYFTDINPLLN
-385 YARNDS
+385 YTRNDS
-391 LEWKAEMATA
+391 LIWTAEMATA

-427 DAVGTDVV
+427 NAVGTDVV

-442 KGKIAEVYTTDYAHP
+442 KGKIAEAYTTDYAHP

-468 IPLSWFKTA
+468 IPLSWFKAA
-477 DAVPAANEASVKGL
+477 DATPAANEASVKGL
-491 WVATNE
+491 WVATNK

-508 NSGSN
+508 NSGSK
-513 VKDTVGQQTP
+513 VKDTAGQQTA
-523 VFLLASDSQYTDQI
+523 VHLLATDTSFNDEI
-537 DTSDYLK
+537 DTSDYP
-544 GKVGA
+544 GSRTGGYY
-549 ENGNAYNELGH
+549 GNAYNELGD
-560 VKSVIQRGTNAAPY
+560 VASTIQRGTAAAPY
-574 VAQSETERA
+574 VAAKNVDQSIA
-583 AEWRRYGYG
+583 VWRRYGYG
-592 TRIFWQD
+592 TRIYWQD
-599 TQTGRYLAFYYPS
+599 SYYSRFLSFYYP
-612 VLNGTISEFDA
+612 LPPLRGTVSEFDA
-623 GLRDD
+623 GLRDGLPSHSFAD
-628 RPEYKALEQD
+628 SGSRA
-638 KLVKLK
+638 
-644 INILTDRWY
+644 WY
-653 TGGNTSAT
+653 TEGNTSSDR
-661 NWSTDPWELS
+661 WSSDPWELS
-671 MHFAAGSNTAGDKYF
+671 MHLGAAGSVAGDKYL
-686 AWGEALKNNS
+686 AWGDMLSSANS
-696 YATQGGHFRVYNTKG
+696 RYATPGYHFRVYNTDG
-711 SVSYNGGE
+711 SVGYKGGE

-768 VETTKA
+768 VGTTKA
-774 NAVVKNTTSFTA
+774 NAVVKNTTAF
-786 DGTTDVQNLLYTGY
+786 TTDGSTNVQSLLYTGY

-840 TWEELDGQQYSMTL
+840 TWEELDGQSYSMTL
-854 TTIVVNE
+854 MTVVINE

-880 STDFDLTKKV
+880 STDFDLTKTV
-890 KEGFLYGGAFLDAA
+890 AEGYLYGGAFLDAA

-913 RESALCFTPT
+913 RESALCFTPE
-923 AGVTYYI
+923 AGKAYYI
-930 REVADA
+930 REVPNT

-950 TTTVDV
+950 ATTVDV

-1044 TEITFTPYWI
+1044 TQITFTPYWI

-1131 VTVVDNGEIRA
+1131 VTVVDNGDVRE

-1245 GIYTARYLFS
+1245 GIYTARFLFS
-1255 GVGRNAK
+1255 SVSRNAK

-1274 RGASLEITPYWVTLD
+1274 RGETLEITPYWVTLD

>member
-25 APQASADGSAE
+25 APQASADGSSE

-43 GSVLNAQEGSQAND
+43 GSVLNAKEGSQAND
-57 VIEAIKQLTAFHSPI
+57 VIEAIKSLTIAHLFKN
-72 RGGYGT
+72 GT

-92 KMTLTNYYGTG
+92 RMKLTNYYGTG
-103 TVSIGQ
+103 AVSIDK

-119 LSSMDSKA
+119 LSSLDSQ
-127 ATVTAKTSSGST
+127 ATKVTAKTSSGST
-139 NFSIKQ
+139 SFSIKK

-182 TGGTAWFSGGDTVGD
+182 TGGTAWFSGGDAVGV

-259 QKNGVHNVSVVSSAI
+259 QKNGVHNASVVSSAI

-299 FKMDAL
+299 FQMDAL

-328 DLKDWFNDSPT
+328 DLKEWFNGSST
-339 RPGGFTPTAQNI
+339 RPKGFTPTAEQI
-351 IGGLQDLINKVN
+351 IGGLQDLIDQVN

-371 NIQLYFSDINPLLM
+371 NIQLYFTDINPLLN
-385 YARNDS
+385 YTRNDS
-391 LEWKAEMATA
+391 LIWTAEMATA
-401 ANNIRLTVNQWLA
+401 ANNIRLAVNQWLA
-414 DNQSQ
+414 HNQNK

-442 KGKIAEVYTTDYAHP
+442 KGKIAEAYTTDYAHP
-457 SPVGMQLEADL
+457 SPKGMQLEADL
-468 IPLSWFKTA
+468 IPLSWFKA
-477 DAVPAANEASVKGL
+477 PDAAPAANEASVKGL

-508 NSGSN
+508 NSGSK
-513 VKDTVGQQTP
+513 VKDTAGQQTE
-523 VFLLASDSQYTDQI
+523 VHLLAADKKYADEI
-537 DTSDYLK
+537 DVNDYHSSFRDRT
-544 GKVGA
+544 GGFY
-549 ENGNAYNELGH
+549 GNAYNELGD
-560 VKSVIQRGTNAAPY
+560 VASTIQRGTSAAPY
-574 VAQSETERA
+574 VAAKNVDQNIA
-583 AEWRRYGYG
+583 VWRRYGYG
-592 TRIFWQD
+592 TRIYWKDSYYDRF
-599 TQTGRYLAFYYPS
+599 LSFYYP
-612 VLNGTISEFDA
+612 NAIGGTVSEFDA
-623 GLRDD
+623 GLRDGQPAHSFAD
-628 RPEYKALEQD
+628 SGSSA
-638 KLVKLK
+638 
-644 INILTDRWY
+644 WY
-653 TGGNTSAT
+653 TEGNTSSDR
-661 NWSTDPWELS
+661 WSSDPWELS
-671 MHFAAGSNTAGDKYF
+671 MHLGAAGTIAGDKYL
-686 AWGEALKNNS
+686 AWGDMLSSANS
-696 YATQGGHFRVYNTKG
+696 KYATPGYHFRVYNTNG
-711 SVSYNGGE
+711 SVGYKGGE

-755 VPFDF
+755 VPFELL
-760 ILTDDLLN
+760 LTDDLLN

-774 NAVVKNTTSFTA
+774 NAVVKNTTAF
-786 DGTTDVQNLLYTGY
+786 TTDGSTNVQSLLYTGY

-807 LTCTSDKEDVAY
+807 LTCTSDNEDVAY
-819 FDNGAVKLGGGFGT
+819 FDNGVVKLGGGLGT

-840 TWEELDGQQYSMTL
+840 SWKELDGQQYGMTL
-854 TTIVVNE
+854 TTVVINE

-868 HGSNGETETLDV
+868 HGSNGKTETLDV
-880 STDFDLTKKV
+880 STDFDLTETV
-890 KEGFLYGGAFLDAA
+890 AEGYLYGGAFLDAA
-904 YTQPVSYNE
+904 YTTPVTYSGLEN
-913 RESALCFTPT
+913 ALCFTPE
-923 AGVTYYI
+923 AGKAYYI
-930 REVADA
+930 REVPNT

-976 ATANGHPIEL
+976 ATANGQPIEL
-986 RSVGE
+986 RSVE
-991 PDVTLG
+991 EADVTLG

-1035 PKEYWTEAG
+1035 PKEYWTKAG

-1131 VTVVDNGEIRA
+1131 VTVVDNGEIRE

-1172 CTEPAQLSDVQADM
+1172 YTEPAQLSDVQADM

-1245 GIYTARYLFS
+1245 GIYTARFLFS
-1255 GVGRNAK
+1255 SVSRNAK

-1289 GTTVYGTTRTLTCGM
+1289 GTTVYGTTRTLTCGL

>member
-25 APQASADGSAE
+25 APQASADGSSE

-43 GSVLNAQEGSQAND
+43 GSVLNAAEDSQAAK
-57 VIEAIKQLTAFHSPI
+57 AISSISSLAASG
-72 RGGYGT
+72 RGT
-78 FRIQLKTQL
+78 FRIQVPTQL
-87 AGKDF
+87 GGKDF
-92 KMTLTNYYGTG
+92 RMTLTNYYGTG
-103 TVSIGQ
+103 SLSIDKVTIGLQGSEGLSGQASGTTVS
-109 VLVGQQGNEA
+109 
-119 LSSMDSKA
+119 
-127 ATVTAKTSSGST
+127 AKTSDGKSS
-139 NFSIKQ
+139 FSIATKA
-145 GSTQDVYFS
+145 TQDVFFS
-154 FPETLPEGTSL
+154 FPNAIPEGSSL
-165 IIDIYCTS
+165 IINIYCTS
-173 SRNVRDFAL
+173 SKNVRDFAL
-182 TGGTAWFSGGDTVGD
+182 TGGSAWFQSGDVTND
-197 STLSALGNFAN
+197 LNLSLIGNAAN
-208 FTSPNDGEGDYNLL
+208 LVSINNGEGDYNLL
-222 PLLQEIDVKA
+222 PLLQEIDVMA
-232 SADTYATVFIG
+232 SADTYTTVFIG

-259 QKNGVHNVSVVSSAI
+259 QRNGIHNVSVVSSAI

-299 FKMDAL
+299 FQMDAL

-328 DLKDWFNDSPT
+328 DLKEWFDGSGP
-339 RPGGFTPTAQNI
+339 RPDGYQPTAEQI
-351 IGGLQDLINKVN
+351 IGGFQNLIDQVN
-363 AYNAANGT
+363 SYNQRNGT

-391 LEWKAEMATA
+391 LIWTAEMATA

-427 DAVGTDVV
+427 NAVGTDVV

-442 KGKIAEVYTTDYAHP
+442 KGKIAEAYTTDYAHP

-468 IPLSWFKTA
+468 IPLSWFKAA
-477 DAVPAANEASVKGL
+477 DATPAANEASVKGL
-491 WVATNE
+491 WVATNK

-508 NSGSN
+508 NSGSK
-513 VKDTVGQQTP
+513 VKDTAGQQTA
-523 VFLLASDSQYTDQI
+523 VHLLATDTSFNDEI
-537 DTSDYLK
+537 DTSDYP
-544 GKVGA
+544 GSRTGGYY
-549 ENGNAYNELGH
+549 GNAYNELGD
-560 VKSVIQRGTNAAPY
+560 VASTIQRGTAAAPY
-574 VAQSETERA
+574 VAAKNVDQSIA
-583 AEWRRYGYG
+583 VWRRYGYG
-592 TRIFWQD
+592 TRIYWQD
-599 TQTGRYLAFYYPS
+599 SYYSRFLSFYYP
-612 VLNGTISEFDA
+612 LPPLRGTVSEFDA
-623 GLRDD
+623 GLRDGLPSHSFAD
-628 RPEYKALEQD
+628 SGSRA
-638 KLVKLK
+638 
-644 INILTDRWY
+644 WY
-653 TGGNTSAT
+653 TEGNTSSDR
-661 NWSTDPWELS
+661 WSSDPWELS
-671 MHFAAGSNTAGDKYF
+671 MHLGAAGSVAGDKYL
-686 AWGEALKNNS
+686 AWGDMLSSANS
-696 YATQGGHFRVYNTKG
+696 RYATPGYHFRVYNTDG
-711 SVSYNGGE
+711 SVGYKGGE

-768 VETTKA
+768 VGTTKA
-774 NAVVKNTTSFTA
+774 NAVVKNTTAF
-786 DGTTDVQNLLYTGY
+786 TTDGSTNVQSLLYTGY

-819 FDNGAVKLGGGFGT
+819 FDNGVVKLGGGFGT

-840 TWEELDGQQYSMTL
+840 TWEELDGQSYSMTL

-868 HGSNGETETLDV
+868 YSNGDRETLDV
-880 STDFDLTKKV
+880 TTNFDLTKKV

-913 RESALCFTPT
+913 RENALCFTPE
-923 AGVTYYI
+923 ANATYYI
-930 REVADA
+930 REVSDT

-950 TTTVDV
+950 ATTVDV

-976 ATANGHPIEL
+976 ATANGQPIVL
-986 RSVGE
+986 RSVE
-991 PDVTLG
+991 EADVTLG

-1115 SIIAE
+1115 SIITE

-1131 VTVVDNGEIRA
+1131 VTVVDNGEIRE

-1151 GKLEYTGADGMRFA
+1151 GKLEYTGADGVRFA

-1196 YLQMKYVEQRWLS
+1196 YLQMKYVEQRRLS

-1221 EDYAQTGFVINGVEI
+1221 EDYAQTGFVINGEAV

-1245 GIYTARYLFS
+1245 GIYTARFLFS
-1255 GVGRNAK
+1255 SVSRNAK
-1262 LAVLKYDVSGLR
+1262 LAVLKYDVSGLH
-1274 RGASLEITPYWVTLD
+1274 RGETLEITPYWVTLD

>member
-12 LCFAMLCSMALFL
+12 LCFAMLCSMALSL
-25 APQASADGSAE
+25 APQASADGSSE

-43 GSVLNAQEGSQAND
+43 GSVLNAAEDSQAAK
-57 VIEAIKQLTAFHSPI
+57 AISSISSLAASG
-72 RGGYGT
+72 RGT
-78 FRIQLKTQL
+78 FRIQVPTQL
-87 AGKDF
+87 GGKDF
-92 KMTLTNYYGTG
+92 RMTLTNYYGTG
-103 TVSIGQ
+103 SLSIDKVTIGLQGSEGLSGQASGTTVS
-109 VLVGQQGNEA
+109 
-119 LSSMDSKA
+119 
-127 ATVTAKTSSGST
+127 AKTSDGKSS
-139 NFSIKQ
+139 FSIATKA
-145 GSTQDVYFS
+145 TQDVFFS
-154 FPETLPEGTSL
+154 FPNAIPEGSSL
-165 IIDIYCTS
+165 IINIYCTS
-173 SRNVRDFAL
+173 SKNVRDFAL
-182 TGGTAWFSGGDTVGD
+182 TGGSAWFQSGDVTND
-197 STLSALGNFAN
+197 LNLSLIGNAAN
-208 FTSPNDGEGDYNLL
+208 LVSINNGEGDYNLL

-259 QKNGVHNVSVVSSAI
+259 QKNGVHNASVVSSAI

-328 DLKDWFNDSPT
+328 DLKEWFDGSNT
-339 RPGGFTPTAQNI
+339 RPDGYVPTAEQI
-351 IGGLQDLINKVN
+351 IGGYQNLIDQVN

-371 NIQLYFSDINPLLM
+371 NIQLYFTDINPLLG
-385 YARNDS
+385 YTRANS
-391 LEWKAEMATA
+391 LTWTADMATA
-401 ANNIRLTVNQWLA
+401 ANNIRLAVNQWLA

-419 YAGYAPFS
+419 YAGYVPFS

-442 KGKIAEVYTTDYAHP
+442 KGKIAEAYTTDYAHP

-468 IPLSWFKTA
+468 IPLSWFKAA
-477 DAVPAANEASVKGL
+477 DATPAANEASVKGL
-491 WVATNE
+491 WVATNK

-508 NSGSN
+508 NSGSK
-513 VKDTVGQQTP
+513 VKDTAGQQTA
-523 VFLLASDSQYTDQI
+523 VHLLATDTSFNDEI
-537 DTSDYLK
+537 DTSDYP
-544 GKVGA
+544 GSRTGGYY
-549 ENGNAYNELGH
+549 GNAYNELGD
-560 VKSVIQRGTNAAPY
+560 VASTIQRGTSAAPY
-574 VAQSETERA
+574 VAAKNVDQSIA
-583 AEWRRYGYG
+583 VWRRYGYG
-592 TRIFWQD
+592 TRIYWQD
-599 TQTGRYLAFYYPS
+599 SYYSRFLSFYYP
-612 VLNGTISEFDA
+612 LPPLRGTVSEFDA
-623 GLRDD
+623 GLRDGLPSHSFAD
-628 RPEYKALEQD
+628 SGSRA
-638 KLVKLK
+638 
-644 INILTDRWY
+644 WY
-653 TGGNTSAT
+653 TEGNTSSDR
-661 NWSTDPWELS
+661 WSSDPWELS
-671 MHFAAGSNTAGDKYF
+671 MHLGAAGSVAGDKYL
-686 AWGEALKNNS
+686 AWGDMLSSANS
-696 YATQGGHFRVYNTKG
+696 RYATPGYHFRVYNTDG
-711 SVSYNGGE
+711 SVGYKGGE

-727 LSSVDSVHTT
+727 LSSVDTVHTS
-737 LTAAE
+737 LTTVE

-768 VETTKA
+768 VETTTS

-786 DGTTDVQNLLYTGY
+786 DGTTDVQRLLYTGY

-819 FDNGAVKLGGGFGT
+819 FENGAVKLGGGFGT

-840 TWEELDGQQYSMTL
+840 TWEELDGQSYSMTL
-854 TTIVVNE
+854 TTTVVNE

-868 HGSNGETETLDV
+868 YSNGEHETLDV

-913 RESALCFTPT
+913 RENALCFTPE
-923 AGVTYYI
+923 ANATYYI
-930 REVADA
+930 REVPNT

-950 TTTVDV
+950 ATTVDV

-962 SVVDGLNYREAGFE
+962 SVVDGLNYQEAGFE
-976 ATANGHPIEL
+976 ATANGQPIVL
-986 RSVGE
+986 SSVE
-991 PDVTLG
+991 EADVKLG
-997 GSAYANLYVRFTNG
+997 GSAYEKLYVRFTNG

-1017 ANSETFGNLSG
+1017 ANSETFGNLRG

-1035 PKEYWTEAG
+1035 PKEYWTKAG

-1131 VTVVDNGEIRA
+1131 VTVVDNGEIRE

-1245 GIYTARYLFS
+1245 GIYTARFLFS
-1255 GVGRNAK
+1255 SVSRNAK

>member
-25 APQASADGSAE
+25 APQASADGSSE

-43 GSVLNAQEGSQAND
+43 GSVLNAKEDSQAAK
-57 VIEAIKQLTAFHSPI
+57 AISSISSLAASG
-72 RGGYGT
+72 RGT
-78 FRIQLKTQL
+78 FRIQVPTQL
-87 AGKDF
+87 GGKDF
-92 KMTLTNYYGTG
+92 RMTLTNYYGTG
-103 TVSIGQ
+103 SLSIDKVTIGLQGSEGLSGQASGTTVS
-109 VLVGQQGNEA
+109 
-119 LSSMDSKA
+119 
-127 ATVTAKTSSGST
+127 AKTSDGKSS
-139 NFSIKQ
+139 FSIATKA
-145 GSTQDVYFS
+145 TQDVFFS
-154 FPETLPEGTSL
+154 FPNAIPEGSSL
-165 IIDIYCTS
+165 IINIYCTS
-173 SRNVRDFAL
+173 AKNVRDFAL
-182 TGGTAWFSGGDTVGD
+182 TGGSAWFQSGDVTND
-197 STLSALGNFAN
+197 LNLSLIGNAAN
-208 FTSPNDGEGDYNLL
+208 LVSINNGEGDYNLL

-232 SADTYATVFIG
+232 SADTYATAFIG

-328 DLKDWFNDSPT
+328 DLKEWFDGSNT
-339 RPGGFTPTAQNI
+339 RPDGYVPTAEQI
-351 IGGLQDLINKVN
+351 IGGYQNLIDQVN

-371 NIQLYFSDINPLLM
+371 NIQLYFTDINPLLG
-385 YARNDS
+385 YTRANS
-391 LEWKAEMATA
+391 LTWTADMATA
-401 ANNIRLTVNQWLA
+401 ANNIRLAVNQWLA
-414 DNQSQ
+414 DNRNL

-442 KGKIAEVYTTDYAHP
+442 KGKIAEAYTTDYAHP

-468 IPLSWFKTA
+468 IPLSWFKAA
-477 DAVPAANEASVKGL
+477 DAAPAANEASVTGL

-508 NSGSN
+508 NSGSK
-513 VKDTVGQQTP
+513 VKDTAGQQMA
-523 VFLLASDSQYTDQI
+523 VHLLATDTSFNDEI
-537 DTSDYLK
+537 DTSDYPK
-544 GKVGA
+544 SKTGGYY
-549 ENGNAYNELGH
+549 GNAYNELGD
-560 VKSVIQRGTNAAPY
+560 VASTIQRGTAAAPY
-574 VAQSETERA
+574 VAAKNVDQSIA
-583 AEWRRYGYG
+583 VWRRYGYG
-592 TRIFWQD
+592 TRIYWQD
-599 TQTGRYLAFYYPS
+599 SYYSRFLSFYYP
-612 VLNGTISEFDA
+612 LPPLRGTVSEFDA
-623 GLRDD
+623 GLRDGLPSHSFAD
-628 RPEYKALEQD
+628 SGSRA
-638 KLVKLK
+638 
-644 INILTDRWY
+644 WY
-653 TGGNTSAT
+653 TEGNTSSDR
-661 NWSTDPWELS
+661 WSSDPWELS
-671 MHFAAGSNTAGDKYF
+671 MHLGAAGTIAGDKYL
-686 AWGEALKNNS
+686 AWGDMLSSANS
-696 YATQGGHFRVYNTKG
+696 KYATPGYHFRVYNTDG
-711 SVSYNGGE
+711 SVGYKGGE

-768 VETTKA
+768 VETTTS

-786 DGTTDVQNLLYTGY
+786 DGTTDVQRLLYTGY

-807 LTCTSDKEDVAY
+807 LTCTSDKADVAY
-819 FDNGAVKLGGGFGT
+819 FENGAVKLGGGFGT

-840 TWEELDGQQYSMTL
+840 SWEELDGQSYSMTL
-854 TTIVVNE
+854 TTVVINE

-913 RESALCFTPT
+913 RESALCFTPE
-923 AGVTYYI
+923 AGKAYYI
-930 REVADA
+930 REVPNT

-950 TTTVDV
+950 ATTVDV

-976 ATANGHPIEL
+976 ATANGQPIEL
-986 RSVGE
+986 SSVE
-991 PDVTLG
+991 EADVTLG
-997 GSAYANLYVRFTNG
+997 GSAYAKLYIRFTNG

-1035 PKEYWTEAG
+1035 PKEYWMEAG

-1073 IGPDTDPKYSKIGK
+1073 IGPDTNPKYSKIGK

-1131 VTVVDNGEIRA
+1131 VTVVDNGEVRE

-1245 GIYTARYLFS
+1245 GIYTARFLFS
-1255 GVGRNAK
+1255 SVSRNAK

>member
-25 APQASADGSAE
+25 APQASADGSSE

-43 GSVLNAQEGSQAND
+43 GSVLNAAEDSQAAK
-57 VIEAIKQLTAFHSPI
+57 AISSISSLAASG
-72 RGGYGT
+72 RGT
-78 FRIQLKTQL
+78 FRIQVPTQL
-87 AGKDF
+87 GGKDF
-92 KMTLTNYYGTG
+92 RMTLTNYYGTG
-103 TVSIGQ
+103 SLSIDKVTIGLQGSEGLSGQASGTTVS
-109 VLVGQQGNEA
+109 
-119 LSSMDSKA
+119 
-127 ATVTAKTSSGST
+127 AKTSDGKSS
-139 NFSIKQ
+139 FSIATKA
-145 GSTQDVYFS
+145 TQDVFFS
-154 FPETLPEGTSL
+154 FPNAIPEGSSL
-165 IIDIYCTS
+165 IINIYCTS
-173 SRNVRDFAL
+173 SKNVRDFAL
-182 TGGTAWFSGGDTVGD
+182 TGGSAWFQSGDVTND
-197 STLSALGNFAN
+197 LNLSLIGNAAN
-208 FTSPNDGEGDYNLL
+208 LVSINNGEGDYNLL

-259 QKNGVHNVSVVSSAI
+259 QKNGVHNASVVSSAI

-328 DLKDWFNDSPT
+328 DLKEWFDGSNT
-339 RPGGFTPTAQNI
+339 RPDGYVPTAEQI
-351 IGGLQDLINKVN
+351 IGGYQNLIDQVN

-371 NIQLYFSDINPLLM
+371 NIQLYFTDINPLLN
-385 YARNDS
+385 YTRNDS
-391 LEWKAEMATA
+391 LIWTAEMATA
-401 ANNIRLTVNQWLA
+401 ANNIRLAVNQWLA
-414 DNQSQ
+414 ANQSQ
-419 YAGYAPFS
+419 YAGYVPFS

-442 KGKIAEVYTTDYAHP
+442 KGKIAEAYTTDYAHP

-468 IPLSWFKTA
+468 IPLSWFKAA
-477 DAVPAANEASVKGL
+477 DATPAANEASVKGL
-491 WVATNE
+491 WVATNK

-508 NSGSN
+508 NSGSK
-513 VKDTVGQQTP
+513 VKDTAGQQTA
-523 VFLLASDSQYTDQI
+523 VHLLATDTSFNDEI
-537 DTSDYLK
+537 DTSDYP
-544 GKVGA
+544 GSRTGGYY
-549 ENGNAYNELGH
+549 GNAYNELGD
-560 VKSVIQRGTNAAPY
+560 VASTIQRGTAAAPY
-574 VAQSETERA
+574 VAAKNVDQSIA
-583 AEWRRYGYG
+583 VWRRYGYG
-592 TRIFWQD
+592 TRIYWQD
-599 TQTGRYLAFYYPS
+599 SYYSRFLSFYYP
-612 VLNGTISEFDA
+612 LPPLRGTVSEFDA
-623 GLRDD
+623 GLRDGLPSHSFAD
-628 RPEYKALEQD
+628 SGSRA
-638 KLVKLK
+638 
-644 INILTDRWY
+644 WY
-653 TGGNTSAT
+653 TEGNTSSDR
-661 NWSTDPWELS
+661 WSSDPWELS
-671 MHFAAGSNTAGDKYF
+671 MHLGAAGSVAGDKYL
-686 AWGEALKNNS
+686 AWGDMLSSANS
-696 YATQGGHFRVYNTKG
+696 KYATPGYHFRVYNTDG
-711 SVSYNGGE
+711 SVGYKGGE

-774 NAVVKNTTSFTA
+774 NAVVKNTTAFTA
-786 DGTTDVQNLLYTGY
+786 DGTTDVQSLLYTGY

-819 FDNGAVKLGGGFGT
+819 FENGAVKLGGGLGT

-840 TWEELDGQQYSMTL
+840 SWEELDGQSYSMTL
-854 TTIVVNE
+854 TTVVINE

-880 STDFDLTKKV
+880 STDFDLTETV
-890 KEGFLYGGAFLDAA
+890 AEGYLYGGAFLDAA
-904 YTQPVSYNE
+904 YTTPVTYSGLEN
-913 RESALCFTPT
+913 ALCFTPE
-923 AGVTYYI
+923 AGKAYYI
-930 REVADA
+930 REVPNT

-950 TTTVDV
+950 ATTVDV

-986 RSVGE
+986 RSVE
-991 PDVTLG
+991 EADVTLG

-1011 TEWNLT
+1011 TEWHLT

-1044 TEITFTPYWI
+1044 TQITFTPYWI

-1131 VTVVDNGEIRA
+1131 VTVVDNGEVRA

-1245 GIYTARYLFS
+1245 GIYTARFLFS
-1255 GVGRNAK
+1255 SVSRNAK

>member
-25 APQASADGSAE
+25 APQASADGSSE

-43 GSVLNAQEGSQAND
+43 GSVLNAAEDSQAAK
-57 VIEAIKQLTAFHSPI
+57 AISSISSLAASG
-72 RGGYGT
+72 RGT
-78 FRIQLKTQL
+78 FRIQVPTQL
-87 AGKDF
+87 GGKDF
-92 KMTLTNYYGTG
+92 RMTLTNYYGTG
-103 TVSIGQ
+103 SLSIDKVTIGLQGSEGLSGQASGTTVS
-109 VLVGQQGNEA
+109 
-119 LSSMDSKA
+119 
-127 ATVTAKTSSGST
+127 AKTSDGKSS
-139 NFSIKQ
+139 FSIATKA
-145 GSTQDVYFS
+145 TQDVFFS
-154 FPETLPEGTSL
+154 FPNAIPEGSSL
-165 IIDIYCTS
+165 IINIYCTS
-173 SRNVRDFAL
+173 AKNVRDFAL
-182 TGGTAWFSGGDTVGD
+182 TGGSAWFQSGDVTND
-197 STLSALGNFAN
+197 LNLSLIGNAAN
-208 FTSPNDGEGDYNLL
+208 LVSINNGEGDYNLL
-222 PLLQEIDVKA
+222 PLLQEIDVMA
-232 SADTYATVFIG
+232 SADTYTTVFIG

-299 FKMDAL
+299 FQMDAL

-328 DLKDWFNDSPT
+328 DLKEWFNGSGT
-339 RPGGFTPTAQNI
+339 RPDGYQPTAEQI
-351 IGGLQDLINKVN
+351 IGGFQNLIDQVN
-363 AYNAANGT
+363 SYNQRNGT

-401 ANNIRLTVNQWLA
+401 ANNIRLAVNQWLA
-414 DNQSQ
+414 HNQNK

-427 DAVGTDVV
+427 DAIGTDVV

-442 KGKIAEVYTTDYAHP
+442 KGKIAEAYTTDYAHP

-468 IPLSWFKTA
+468 IPLSWFKAA
-477 DAVPAANEASVKGL
+477 DATPAANEASVKGL
-491 WVATNE
+491 WVATNK

-508 NSGSN
+508 NSGSK
-513 VKDTVGQQTP
+513 VKDTAGQQTA
-523 VFLLASDSQYTDQI
+523 VHLLATDTSFNDEI
-537 DTSDYLK
+537 DTSDYP
-544 GKVGA
+544 GSRTGGYY
-549 ENGNAYNELGH
+549 GNAYNELGD
-560 VKSVIQRGTNAAPY
+560 VASTIQRGTAAAPY
-574 VAQSETERA
+574 VAAKNVDQSIA
-583 AEWRRYGYG
+583 VWRRYGYG
-592 TRIFWQD
+592 TRIYWQD
-599 TQTGRYLAFYYPS
+599 SYYSRFLSFYYP
-612 VLNGTISEFDA
+612 LPPLRGTVSEFDA
-623 GLRDD
+623 GLRDGLPSHSFAD
-628 RPEYKALEQD
+628 SGSRA
-638 KLVKLK
+638 
-644 INILTDRWY
+644 WY
-653 TGGNTSAT
+653 TEGNTSSDR
-661 NWSTDPWELS
+661 WSSDPWELS
-671 MHFAAGSNTAGDKYF
+671 MHLGAAGSVAGDKYL
-686 AWGEALKNNS
+686 AWGDMLSSANS
-696 YATQGGHFRVYNTKG
+696 KYATPGYHFRVYNTDG
-711 SVSYNGGE
+711 SVGYKGGE

-727 LSSVDSVHTT
+727 LSSVDSVHTA

-755 VPFDF
+755 VPFELL
-760 ILTDDLLN
+760 LTDDLLN

-786 DGTTDVQNLLYTGY
+786 DGTTDVQRLLYTGY

-807 LTCTSDKEDVAY
+807 LTCTSDKGDVAY
-819 FDNGAVKLGGGFGT
+819 FENGAVKLGGGLGT

-854 TTIVVNE
+854 TTVVINE

-880 STDFDLTKKV
+880 STDFDLTKTV
-890 KEGFLYGGAFLDAA
+890 AEGYLYGGAFLDAA
-904 YTQPVSYNE
+904 YTTPVTYSGLEN
-913 RESALCFTPT
+913 ALCFTPE
-923 AGVTYYI
+923 AGKAYYI
-930 REVADA
+930 REVPNT

-976 ATANGHPIEL
+976 ATANGQPIEL
-986 RSVGE
+986 RSVE
-991 PDVTLG
+991 EADVTLG

-1035 PKEYWTEAG
+1035 PKEYWTKAG

>member
-25 APQASADGSAE
+25 APQASADGSSE

-43 GSVLNAQEGSQAND
+43 GSVLNAKEDSQAAK
-57 VIEAIKQLTAFHSPI
+57 AISSISSLASNG
-72 RGGYGT
+72 RGT
-78 FRIQLKTQL
+78 FRIQVPTQL
-87 AGKDF
+87 GGKDF
-92 KMTLTNYYGTG
+92 RMTLTNYYGTG
-103 TVSIGQ
+103 SLSIDKVTIGLQGSEGLSGQASGTTVS
-109 VLVGQQGNEA
+109 
-119 LSSMDSKA
+119 
-127 ATVTAKTSSGST
+127 AKTSDGKSS
-139 NFSIKQ
+139 FSIATKA
-145 GSTQDVYFS
+145 TQDVFFS
-154 FPETLPEGTSL
+154 FPNAIPEGSSL
-165 IIDIYCTS
+165 IINIYCTS
-173 SRNVRDFAL
+173 AKNVRDFAL
-182 TGGTAWFSGGDTVGD
+182 TGGSAWFQSGDVTND
-197 STLSALGNFAN
+197 LNLSLIGNAAN
-208 FTSPNDGEGDYNLL
+208 LVSINNGEGDYNLL
-222 PLLQEIDVKA
+222 PLLQEIDVMA
-232 SADTYATVFIG
+232 SADTYTTVFIG

-259 QKNGVHNVSVVSSAI
+259 QRNGIHNVSVVSSAI

-299 FKMDAL
+299 FQMDAL

-328 DLKDWFNDSPT
+328 DLKEWFNGSNT
-339 RPGGFTPTAQNI
+339 RPDGYVPTAEQI
-351 IGGLQDLINKVN
+351 IGGYQNLIDQVN

-371 NIQLYFSDINPLLM
+371 NIQLYFTDINPLLG
-385 YARNDS
+385 YTRANS
-391 LEWKAEMATA
+391 LTWTADMATA

-427 DAVGTDVV
+427 NAVGTDVV

-442 KGKIAEVYTTDYAHP
+442 KGKIAEAYTTDYAHP

-468 IPLSWFKTA
+468 IPLSWFKAA
-477 DAVPAANEASVKGL
+477 DATPAANEASVKGL
-491 WVATNE
+491 WVATNK

-508 NSGSN
+508 NSGSK
-513 VKDTVGQQTP
+513 VKDTAGQQTA
-523 VFLLASDSQYTDQI
+523 VHLLATDTSFNDEI
-537 DTSDYLK
+537 DTSDYP
-544 GKVGA
+544 GSRTGGYY
-549 ENGNAYNELGH
+549 GNAYNELGD
-560 VKSVIQRGTNAAPY
+560 VASTIQRGTAAAPY
-574 VAQSETERA
+574 VAAKNVDQSIA
-583 AEWRRYGYG
+583 VWRRYGYG
-592 TRIFWQD
+592 TRIYWQD
-599 TQTGRYLAFYYPS
+599 SYYSRFLSFYYP
-612 VLNGTISEFDA
+612 LPPLRGTVSEFDA
-623 GLRDD
+623 GLRDGLPSHSFAD
-628 RPEYKALEQD
+628 SGSRA
-638 KLVKLK
+638 
-644 INILTDRWY
+644 WY
-653 TGGNTSAT
+653 TEGNTSSDR
-661 NWSTDPWELS
+661 WSSDPWELS
-671 MHFAAGSNTAGDKYF
+671 MHLGAAGSVAGDKYL
-686 AWGEALKNNS
+686 AWGDMLSSANS
-696 YATQGGHFRVYNTKG
+696 RYATPGYHFRVYNTDG
-711 SVSYNGGE
+711 SVGYKGGE

-768 VETTKA
+768 VGTTKA
-774 NAVVKNTTSFTA
+774 NAVVKNTTAF
-786 DGTTDVQNLLYTGY
+786 TTDGSTNVQSLLYTGY

-819 FDNGAVKLGGGFGT
+819 FENGVVKLGGGFGT

-840 TWEELDGQQYSMTL
+840 SWEELDGQQYSMTL
-854 TTIVVNE
+854 TTVVINE

-880 STDFDLTKKV
+880 STNFDLTETV
-890 KEGFLYGGAFLDAA
+890 AEGYLYGGAFLDAA
-904 YTQPVSYNE
+904 YTTPVTYSGLEN
-913 RESALCFTPT
+913 ALCFTPE
-923 AGVTYYI
+923 AGKAYYI
-930 REVADA
+930 REVPNT

-950 TTTVDV
+950 ATTVDV

-976 ATANGHPIEL
+976 ATANGQPIVL
-986 RSVGE
+986 RSVE
-991 PDVTLG
+991 EADVTLG

-1035 PKEYWTEAG
+1035 PKEYWAEAG

-1131 VTVVDNGEIRA
+1131 VTVVDNGDVREQT
-1142 LAFERGNLT
+1142 FERGDLT

-1245 GIYTARYLFS
+1245 GIYTARFVFS
-1255 GVGRNAK
+1255 SVSRNAK

-1274 RGASLEITPYWVTLD
+1274 RGETLEITPYWVTLD
-1289 GTTVYGTTRTLTCGM
+1289 GTTVYGTTRTLTCGT

>member
-25 APQASADGSAE
+25 APQASADGSSE

-43 GSVLNAQEGSQAND
+43 GSVLNAKEDSQAAK
-57 VIEAIKQLTAFHSPI
+57 AISSISSLAASG
-72 RGGYGT
+72 RGT
-78 FRIQLKTQL
+78 FRIQVPTQL
-87 AGKDF
+87 GGKDF
-92 KMTLTNYYGTG
+92 RMTLTNYYGTG
-103 TVSIGQ
+103 LLSIDKVTIGLQGSEGLSGQASGTTVS
-109 VLVGQQGNEA
+109 
-119 LSSMDSKA
+119 
-127 ATVTAKTSSGST
+127 AKTSDGKSS
-139 NFSIKQ
+139 FSIATKA
-145 GSTQDVYFS
+145 TQDVFFS
-154 FPETLPEGTSL
+154 FPNAIPEGSSL
-165 IIDIYCTS
+165 IINIYCTS
-173 SRNVRDFAL
+173 AKNVRDFAL
-182 TGGTAWFSGGDTVGD
+182 TGGSAWFQSGDVTND
-197 STLSALGNFAN
+197 LNLSLIGNAAN
-208 FTSPNDGEGDYNLL
+208 LVSINNGEGDYNLL

-328 DLKDWFNDSPT
+328 DLKEWFDGSNT
-339 RPGGFTPTAQNI
+339 RPDGYVPTAEQI
-351 IGGLQDLINKVN
+351 IGGYQNLIDQVN

-371 NIQLYFSDINPLLM
+371 NIQLYFTDINPLLG
-385 YARNDS
+385 YTRANS
-391 LEWKAEMATA
+391 LTWTADMATA
-401 ANNIRLTVNQWLA
+401 ANNIRLAVNQWLA
-414 DNQSQ
+414 DNRNL

-442 KGKIAEVYTTDYAHP
+442 KGKIAEAYTTDYAHP

-468 IPLSWFKTA
+468 IPLSWFKAA
-477 DAVPAANEASVKGL
+477 DAAPAANEASVTGL

-508 NSGSN
+508 NSGSK
-513 VKDTVGQQTP
+513 VKDTAGQQTE
-523 VFLLASDSQYTDQI
+523 VHLLAADKKYADEI
-537 DTSDYLK
+537 DVNDYHSNIFDRT
-544 GKVGA
+544 GGVY
-549 ENGNAYNELGH
+549 GNAYNELGD
-560 VKSVIQRGTNAAPY
+560 VASTIQRGTSAAPY
-574 VAQSETERA
+574 VAAKNVDQNIA
-583 AEWRRYGYG
+583 VWRRYGYG
-592 TRIFWQD
+592 TRIYWKDSYYDRF
-599 TQTGRYLAFYYPS
+599 LSFYYP
-612 VLNGTISEFDA
+612 NAIGGTVSEFDA
-623 GLRDD
+623 GLRDGQPAHSFAD
-628 RPEYKALEQD
+628 SGSSA
-638 KLVKLK
+638 
-644 INILTDRWY
+644 WY
-653 TGGNTSAT
+653 TEGNTSSDR
-661 NWSTDPWELS
+661 WSGDPWELS
-671 MHFAAGSNTAGDKYF
+671 MHLGAAGSVAGDKYL
-686 AWGEALKNNS
+686 AWGDMLSSADSK
-696 YATQGGHFRVYNTKG
+696 YATPGYHFRVYNTDG
-711 SVSYNGGE
+711 SVGYKGGE

-755 VPFDF
+755 VPFELL
-760 ILTDDLLN
+760 LTDDLLN
-768 VETTKA
+768 VETTTS

-786 DGTTDVQNLLYTGY
+786 DGTTDVRRLLYTGY

-807 LTCTSDKEDVAY
+807 LTCTSGKEDVAY
-819 FDNGAVKLGGGFGT
+819 FDNGVVKLGGGLGT

-840 TWEELDGQQYSMTL
+840 TWEELDGQSYSMTL
-854 TTIVVNE
+854 TTVVINE

-868 HGSNGETETLDV
+868 HGSNGKTETLDV
-880 STDFDLTKKV
+880 STDFDLTETV
-890 KEGFLYGGAFLDAA
+890 AEGYLYGGAFLDAA
-904 YTQPVSYNE
+904 YTTPVTYSGLEN
-913 RESALCFTPT
+913 ALCFTPE
-923 AGVTYYI
+923 AGKAYYI
-930 REVADA
+930 REVPNT

-997 GSAYANLYVRFTNG
+997 GSAYEKLYVRFTNG

-1131 VTVVDNGEIRA
+1131 VTVVDNGDVREQT
-1142 LAFERGNLT
+1142 FERGDLT
-1151 GKLEYTGADGMRFA
+1151 GKLEYAGADGMRFA

-1245 GIYTARYLFS
+1245 GIYTARFLFS
-1255 GVGRNAK
+1255 SVSRNAK

-1289 GTTVYGTTRTLTCGM
+1289 GTTVYGTTRTLTCGL

>member
-25 APQASADGSAE
+25 APQASADGSSE

-43 GSVLNAQEGSQAND
+43 GSVLNAAEDSQAAK
-57 VIEAIKQLTAFHSPI
+57 AISSISSLASNG
-72 RGGYGT
+72 RGT
-78 FRIQLKTQL
+78 FRIQVPTQL
-87 AGKDF
+87 GGKDF
-92 KMTLTNYYGTG
+92 RMTLTNYYGTG
-103 TVSIGQ
+103 SLSIDKVTIGLQGSEGLSGQASGTTVS
-109 VLVGQQGNEA
+109 
-119 LSSMDSKA
+119 
-127 ATVTAKTSSGST
+127 AKTSDGKSS
-139 NFSIKQ
+139 FSIATKA
-145 GSTQDVYFS
+145 TQDVFFS
-154 FPETLPEGTSL
+154 FPNAIPEGSSL
-165 IIDIYCTS
+165 IINIYCTS
-173 SRNVRDFAL
+173 AKNVRDFAL
-182 TGGTAWFSGGDTVGD
+182 TGGSAWFQSGDVTND
-197 STLSALGNFAN
+197 LNLSLIGNAAN
-208 FTSPNDGEGDYNLL
+208 LVSINNGEGDYNLL

-328 DLKDWFNDSPT
+328 DLKEWFDGSNT
-339 RPGGFTPTAQNI
+339 RPNGYVPTAEQI
-351 IGGLQDLINKVN
+351 IGGYQNLIDQVN

-371 NIQLYFSDINPLLM
+371 NIQLYFTDINPLLN
-385 YARNDS
+385 YTRNDS
-391 LEWKAEMATA
+391 LIWTAEMATA

-427 DAVGTDVV
+427 NAVGTDVV

-442 KGKIAEVYTTDYAHP
+442 KGKIAEAYTTDYAHP

-468 IPLSWFKTA
+468 IPLSWFKAA
-477 DAVPAANEASVKGL
+477 DATPAANEASVKGL
-491 WVATNE
+491 WVATNK

-508 NSGSN
+508 NSGSK
-513 VKDTVGQQTP
+513 VKDTAGQQTA
-523 VFLLASDSQYTDQI
+523 VHLLATDTSFNDEI
-537 DTSDYLK
+537 DTSDYP
-544 GKVGA
+544 GSRTGGYY
-549 ENGNAYNELGH
+549 GNAYNELGD
-560 VKSVIQRGTNAAPY
+560 VASTIQRGTAAAPY
-574 VAQSETERA
+574 VAAKNVDQSIA
-583 AEWRRYGYG
+583 VWRRYGYG
-592 TRIFWQD
+592 TRIYWQD
-599 TQTGRYLAFYYPS
+599 SYYSRFLSFYYP
-612 VLNGTISEFDA
+612 LPPLRGTVSEFDA
-623 GLRDD
+623 GLRDGLPSHSFAD
-628 RPEYKALEQD
+628 SGSRA
-638 KLVKLK
+638 
-644 INILTDRWY
+644 WY
-653 TGGNTSAT
+653 TEGNTSSDR
-661 NWSTDPWELS
+661 WSSDPWELS
-671 MHFAAGSNTAGDKYF
+671 MHLGAAGSVAGDKYL
-686 AWGEALKNNS
+686 AWGDMLSSANS
-696 YATQGGHFRVYNTKG
+696 RYATPGYHFRVYNTDG
-711 SVSYNGGE
+711 SVGYKGGE

-768 VETTKA
+768 VGTTKA
-774 NAVVKNTTSFTA
+774 NAVVKNTTAF
-786 DGTTDVQNLLYTGY
+786 TTDGSTNVQSLLYTGY

-819 FDNGAVKLGGGFGT
+819 FENGAVKLGGGLGT

-840 TWEELDGQQYSMTL
+840 SWEELDGQQYSMTL
-854 TTIVVNE
+854 TTVVINE

-868 HGSNGETETLDV
+868 HGSNGETEMLDV
-880 STDFDLTKKV
+880 STDFDLTETV
-890 KEGFLYGGAFLDAA
+890 AEGYLYGGAFLDAA
-904 YTQPVSYNE
+904 YTTPVTYSGLEN
-913 RESALCFTPT
+913 ALCFTPE
-923 AGVTYYI
+923 AGKAYYI
-930 REVADA
+930 REVPNT

-950 TTTVDV
+950 ATTVDV

-986 RSVGE
+986 RSVE
-991 PDVTLG
+991 EADVTLG

-1035 PKEYWTEAG
+1035 PKEYWMEAG

-1100 VEAAQAAML
+1100 VEAAQVAML

-1131 VTVVDNGEIRA
+1131 VTVVDNGEVRA

-1245 GIYTARYLFS
+1245 GIYTARFLFS
-1255 GVGRNAK
+1255 SVSRNAK

>member
-25 APQASADGSAE
+25 APQASADGSSE

-43 GSVLNAQEGSQAND
+43 GSVLNAAEDSQAAK
-57 VIEAIKQLTAFHSPI
+57 AISSISSLAASG
-72 RGGYGT
+72 RGT
-78 FRIQLKTQL
+78 FRIQVPTQL
-87 AGKDF
+87 GGKDF
-92 KMTLTNYYGTG
+92 RMTLTNYYGTG
-103 TVSIGQ
+103 SLSIDKVTIGLQGSEGLSGQASGTTVS
-109 VLVGQQGNEA
+109 
-119 LSSMDSKA
+119 
-127 ATVTAKTSSGST
+127 AKTSDGKSS
-139 NFSIKQ
+139 FSIATKA
-145 GSTQDVYFS
+145 TQDVFFS
-154 FPETLPEGTSL
+154 FPNAIPEGSSL
-165 IIDIYCTS
+165 IINIYCTS
-173 SRNVRDFAL
+173 AKNVRDFAL
-182 TGGTAWFSGGDTVGD
+182 TGGSAWFQSGDVTND
-197 STLSALGNFAN
+197 LNLSLIGNAAN
-208 FTSPNDGEGDYNLL
+208 LVSINNGEGDYNLL

-232 SADTYATVFIG
+232 SADTYTSVFIG

-259 QKNGVHNVSVVSSAI
+259 QRNGIHNVSVVSSAI

-299 FKMDAL
+299 FQMDAL

-328 DLKDWFNDSPT
+328 DLKEWFDGSNT
-339 RPGGFTPTAQNI
+339 RPDGYVPTAEQI
-351 IGGLQDLINKVN
+351 IGGFQNLIEQVN
-363 AYNAANGT
+363 TYNQNNGT
-371 NIQLYFSDINPLLM
+371 NIQLYFTDINPLLM
-385 YARNDS
+385 YTRNKS
-391 LEWKAEMATA
+391 LKWTAEMATA
-401 ANNIRLTVNQWLA
+401 ANNIRLAVNQWLA
-414 DNQSQ
+414 ANQNK

-442 KGKIAEVYTTDYAHP
+442 KGKIAEAYTTDCAHP
-457 SPVGMQLEADL
+457 SPKGMQLEADL
-468 IPLSWFKTA
+468 IPLSWFKA
-477 DAVPAANEASVKGL
+477 PDAAPAANEASVKGL

-508 NSGSN
+508 NSGSK
-513 VKDTVGQQTP
+513 VKDTAGQQTE
-523 VFLLASDSQYTDQI
+523 VHLLATDTSFNDEI
-537 DTSDYLK
+537 DTSDYP
-544 GKVGA
+544 GSRTGGYY
-549 ENGNAYNELGH
+549 GNAYNELGD
-560 VKSVIQRGTNAAPY
+560 VASTIQRGTAAAPY
-574 VAQSETERA
+574 VAAKNVDQSIA
-583 AEWRRYGYG
+583 VWRRYGYG
-592 TRIFWQD
+592 TRIYWQD
-599 TQTGRYLAFYYPS
+599 SYYSRFLSFYYP
-612 VLNGTISEFDA
+612 LPPLRGTVSEFDA
-623 GLRDD
+623 GLRDGLPSHSFAD
-628 RPEYKALEQD
+628 SGSRA
-638 KLVKLK
+638 
-644 INILTDRWY
+644 WY
-653 TGGNTSAT
+653 TEGNTSSDR
-661 NWSTDPWELS
+661 WSSDPWELS
-671 MHFAAGSNTAGDKYF
+671 MHLGAAGSVAGDKYL
-686 AWGEALKNNS
+686 AWGDKLSSANS
-696 YATQGGHFRVYNTKG
+696 KYATPGYHFRVYNTDG
-711 SVSYNGGE
+711 SVGYKGGE

-786 DGTTDVQNLLYTGY
+786 DGTTDVQRLLYTGY

-819 FDNGAVKLGGGFGT
+819 FENGAVKLGGGLGT

-854 TTIVVNE
+854 TTVVINE

-880 STDFDLTKKV
+880 STDFDLTKTV
-890 KEGFLYGGAFLDAA
+890 AEGYLYGGAFLDAA
-904 YTQPVSYNE
+904 YTTPVTYSGLEN
-913 RESALCFTPT
+913 ALCFTPE
-923 AGVTYYI
+923 AGKAYYI
-930 REVADA
+930 REVPNT

-950 TTTVDV
+950 ATTVDV

-976 ATANGHPIEL
+976 ATANGQPIVL
-986 RSVGE
+986 RSVE
-991 PDVTLG
+991 EADVKLG

-1011 TEWNLT
+1011 TEWHLT

-1035 PKEYWTEAG
+1035 PKEYWAEAG
-1044 TEITFTPYWI
+1044 TQITFTPYWI

-1131 VTVVDNGEIRA
+1131 VTVVDNGDVREQT
-1142 LAFERGNLT
+1142 FERGDLT

-1221 EDYAQTGFVINGVEI
+1221 EDYAQTGFVINGEAV

>member
-25 APQASADGSAE
+25 APQASADGSSE

-43 GSVLNAQEGSQAND
+43 GSVLNAAEDSQAAK
-57 VIEAIKQLTAFHSPI
+57 AISSISSLAASG
-72 RGGYGT
+72 RGT
-78 FRIQLKTQL
+78 FRIQVPTQL
-87 AGKDF
+87 GGKDF
-92 KMTLTNYYGTG
+92 RMTLTNYYGTG
-103 TVSIGQ
+103 SLSIDKVTIGLQGSEGLSGQASGTTVS
-109 VLVGQQGNEA
+109 
-119 LSSMDSKA
+119 
-127 ATVTAKTSSGST
+127 AKTSDGKSS
-139 NFSIKQ
+139 FSIATKA
-145 GSTQDVYFS
+145 TQDVFFS
-154 FPETLPEGTSL
+154 FPNAIPEGSSL
-165 IIDIYCTS
+165 IINIYCTS
-173 SRNVRDFAL
+173 AKNVRDFAL
-182 TGGTAWFSGGDTVGD
+182 TGGSAWFQSGDVTND
-197 STLSALGNFAN
+197 LNLSLIGNAAN
-208 FTSPNDGEGDYNLL
+208 LVSINNGEGDYNLL

-259 QKNGVHNVSVVSSAI
+259 QKNGVHNASVVSSAI

-299 FKMDAL
+299 FQMDAL

-315 KIGAN
+315 KIGTN

-328 DLKDWFNDSPT
+328 DLKEWFNSSST
-339 RPGGFTPTAQNI
+339 RPNGFTPTAQDI

-371 NIQLYFSDINPLLM
+371 NIQLYFTDINPFLK
-385 YARNDS
+385 YTRNES
-391 LEWKAEMATA
+391 LTWTADMATA
-401 ANNIRLTVNQWLA
+401 ANNIRLAVNQWLA

-419 YAGYAPFS
+419 YAGYVPFS
-427 DAVGTDVV
+427 DAVGTDVT
-435 IDGVTFQ
+435 IDGVTFP
-442 KGKIAEVYTTDYAHP
+442 KGQIADVYTTDYAHP
-457 SPVGMQLEADL
+457 SPKGMQLEADL
-468 IPLSWFKTA
+468 IPISWFKAA
-477 DAVPAANEASVKGL
+477 DAAPAANEASVKGL

-508 NSGSN
+508 NSGSK
-513 VKDTVGQQTP
+513 VKDTAGQQTA
-523 VFLLASDSQYTDQI
+523 VHLLATDTSFNDEI
-537 DTSDYLK
+537 DTSRYPK
-544 GKVGA
+544 GGYFNNKPGGFY
-549 ENGNAYNELGH
+549 GNAYNELGD
-560 VKSVIQRGTNAAPY
+560 VASTIQRGTSAAPY
-574 VAQSETERA
+574 VAAKNVDQNIA
-583 AEWRRYGYG
+583 VWRRYGYG
-592 TRIFWQD
+592 TRIYWKDSYYDRF
-599 TQTGRYLAFYYPS
+599 LSFYYPN
-612 VLNGTISEFDA
+612 VIGGTVSEFDA
-623 GLRDD
+623 GLRDGQPAHSFAD
-628 RPEYKALEQD
+628 SGSSA
-638 KLVKLK
+638 
-644 INILTDRWY
+644 WY
-653 TGGNTSAT
+653 TEGNTSSDR
-661 NWSTDPWELS
+661 WSSDPWELS
-671 MHFAAGSNTAGDKYF
+671 MHLGAAGSVAGDKYL
-686 AWGEALKNNS
+686 AWGDKLSSANS
-696 YATQGGHFRVYNTKG
+696 KYVTPGYHFRVYNTDG
-711 SVSYNGGE
+711 SVGYKGGE

-727 LSSVDSVHTT
+727 LSSVDTVHTT

-768 VETTKA
+768 VGTTKA
-774 NAVVKNTTSFTA
+774 NAVVKNTTAF
-786 DGTTDVQNLLYTGY
+786 TTDGSTNVQSLLYTGY

-819 FDNGAVKLGGGFGT
+819 FENGAVKLGGGLGT

-854 TTIVVNE
+854 TTVVINE

-880 STDFDLTKKV
+880 STDFDLTKTV
-890 KEGFLYGGAFLDAA
+890 AEGYLYGGAFLDAA

-913 RESALCFTPT
+913 RESALCFTPE
-923 AGVTYYI
+923 AGKAYYI
-930 REVADA
+930 REVPNT

-1011 TEWNLT
+1011 TEWHLT

-1044 TEITFTPYWI
+1044 TQITFTPYWI

-1131 VTVVDNGEIRA
+1131 VTVVDNGDVRA
-1142 LAFERGNLT
+1142 QTFERGDLT

-1245 GIYTARYLFS
+1245 GIYTARFLFS
-1255 GVGRNAK
+1255 SVSRNAK

>member
-25 APQASADGSAE
+25 APQASADGSSE

-43 GSVLNAQEGSQAND
+43 GSVLNAAEDSQAAK
-57 VIEAIKQLTAFHSPI
+57 AISSISSLAASG
-72 RGGYGT
+72 RGT
-78 FRIQLKTQL
+78 FRIQVPTQL
-87 AGKDF
+87 GGKDF
-92 KMTLTNYYGTG
+92 RMTLTNYYGTG
-103 TVSIGQ
+103 SLSIDKVTIGLQGSEGLSGQASGTTVS
-109 VLVGQQGNEA
+109 
-119 LSSMDSKA
+119 
-127 ATVTAKTSSGST
+127 AKTSDGKSS
-139 NFSIKQ
+139 FSIATKA
-145 GSTQDVYFS
+145 TQDVFFS
-154 FPETLPEGTSL
+154 FPNAIPEGSSL
-165 IIDIYCTS
+165 IINIYCTS
-173 SRNVRDFAL
+173 AKNVRDFAL
-182 TGGTAWFSGGDTVGD
+182 TGGSAWFQSGDVTND
-197 STLSALGNFAN
+197 LNLSLIGNAAN
-208 FTSPNDGEGDYNLL
+208 LVSINNGEGDYNLL
-222 PLLQEIDVKA
+222 PLLQEIDVMA
-232 SADTYATVFIG
+232 SADTYTTVFIG

-299 FKMDAL
+299 FQMDAL

-328 DLKDWFNDSPT
+328 DLKEWFNGSGT
-339 RPGGFTPTAQNI
+339 RPDGYQPTAEQI
-351 IGGLQDLINKVN
+351 IGGFQNLIDQVN

-371 NIQLYFSDINPLLM
+371 NIQLYFTDINPLLG
-385 YARNDS
+385 YTRANS
-391 LEWKAEMATA
+391 LTWTADMATA

-427 DAVGTDVV
+427 NAVGTDVV

-442 KGKIAEVYTTDYAHP
+442 KGKIAEAYTTDYAHP

-468 IPLSWFKTA
+468 IPLSWFKA
-477 DAVPAANEASVKGL
+477 PDAAPAANEASVKGL

-508 NSGSN
+508 NSGSK
-513 VKDTVGQQTP
+513 VKDTAGQQTE
-523 VFLLASDSQYTDQI
+523 VHLLATDTSFNDEI
-537 DTSDYLK
+537 DTSDYP
-544 GKVGA
+544 GSRTGGYY
-549 ENGNAYNELGH
+549 GNAYNELGD
-560 VKSVIQRGTNAAPY
+560 VASTIQRGTAAAPY
-574 VAQSETERA
+574 VAAKNVDQSIA
-583 AEWRRYGYG
+583 VWRRYGYG
-592 TRIFWQD
+592 TRIYWQD
-599 TQTGRYLAFYYPS
+599 SYYSRFLSFYYP
-612 VLNGTISEFDA
+612 LPPLRGTVSEFDA
-623 GLRDD
+623 GLRDGLPSHSFAD
-628 RPEYKALEQD
+628 SGSRA
-638 KLVKLK
+638 
-644 INILTDRWY
+644 WY
-653 TGGNTSAT
+653 TEGNTSSDR
-661 NWSTDPWELS
+661 WSSDPWELS
-671 MHFAAGSNTAGDKYF
+671 MHLGAAGSVAGDKYL
-686 AWGEALKNNS
+686 AWGDKLSSANS
-696 YATQGGHFRVYNTKG
+696 KYATPGYHFRVYNTDG
-711 SVSYNGGE
+711 SVGYKGGE

-768 VETTKA
+768 VETTTS

-786 DGTTDVQNLLYTGY
+786 DGTTDVQRLLYTGY

-819 FDNGAVKLGGGFGT
+819 FENGAVKLGGGFGT

-840 TWEELDGQQYSMTL
+840 SWEELDGQSYSMTL
-854 TTIVVNE
+854 TTVVINE

-880 STDFDLTKKV
+880 STDFDLTETV
-890 KEGFLYGGAFLDAA
+890 AEGYLYGGAFLDAA
-904 YTQPVSYNE
+904 YTTPVTYSGLEN
-913 RESALCFTPT
+913 ALCFTPE
-923 AGVTYYI
+923 AGKAYYI
-930 REVADA
+930 REVPNT

-950 TTTVDV
+950 ATTVDV

-1044 TEITFTPYWI
+1044 TQITFTPYWI

>member
-1 MKQMKKVLSLL
+1 MKQMKKALSLL
-12 LCFAMLCSMALFL
+12 LCFALLCSMALSL
-25 APQASADGSAE
+25 APQASADDAGE

-43 GSVLNAQEGSQAND
+43 GSVLNATDTSQAAE
-57 VIEAIKQLTAFHSPI
+57 VIEAIKSLTIVHL
-72 RGGYGT
+72 RRNGT

-92 KMTLTNYYGTG
+92 RMKLTNYYGTG
-103 TVSIGQ
+103 AVSIDK

-119 LSSMDSKA
+119 LSSLDSQ
-127 ATVTAKTSSGST
+127 ATKVTAKTSSGSAS
-139 NFSIKQ
+139 FSIKQ

-182 TGGTAWFSGGDTVGD
+182 TGGTAWFSGGNAVGN

-208 FTSPNDGEGDYNLL
+208 FTSTNNGEGDYNLL

-259 QKNGVHNVSVVSSAI
+259 KKNGVHNVSVVSSAI

-284 GKLQGPLEGAALTTR
+284 GEKQGPLEGAALTRR

-328 DLKDWFNDSPT
+328 ELRDWFNGSPT
-339 RPGGFTPTAQNI
+339 RPDGYVPTAEQI
-351 IGGLQDLINKVN
+351 IGGFQDLIAQVN
-363 AYNAANGT
+363 DYNAANGT
-371 NIQLYFSDINPLLM
+371 NIQLYFTDINPLLG
-385 YARNDS
+385 YTRADS
-391 LEWKAEMATA
+391 LTWTADMATK
-401 ANNIRLTVNQWLA
+401 ANDIRLAVNQWLA
-414 DNQSQ
+414 GNQSQ

-427 DAVGTDVV
+427 DAVGTDVT
-435 IDGVTFQ
+435 IDGVTFP
-442 KGKIAEVYTTDYAHP
+442 KGQIADAYTTDYAHP
-457 SPVGMQLEADL
+457 SPKGMQLEADL
-468 IPLSWFKTA
+468 IPISWFKAA
-477 DAVPAANEASVKGL
+477 DAAPAANEASVKNL

-497 APTNGL
+497 SPTNGL

-508 NSGSN
+508 NSGSKI
-513 VKDTVGQQTP
+513 KDTDGQQTR
-523 VFLLASDSQYTDQI
+523 VYLLASDSQYNDQI

-544 GKVGA
+544 GSVGA

-560 VKSVIQRGTNAAPY
+560 VESLIQRGTNAAPY
-574 VAQSETERA
+574 VAQSETERT

-638 KLVKLK
+638 KLIKLK

-653 TGGNTSAT
+653 TGSNTSAT
-661 NWSTDPWELS
+661 NWSADPWELS
-671 MHFAAGSNTAGDKYF
+671 MHFAAGSDVAGDKYF

-696 YATQGGHFRVYNTKG
+696 YATQGGHFRVYNTDG
-711 SVSYNGGE
+711 SVGYKGGE
-719 NGNGTITY
+719 NGNGTVTY
-727 LSSVDSVHTT
+727 LSSVDTVHTS
-737 LTAAE
+737 LTAKE
-742 TEKRFSNGAAGTV
+742 TEKRFKSGTAGTL

-760 ILTDDLLN
+760 VLTDDLLN

-774 NAVVKNTTSFTA
+774 NAVVKNTTEFTA
-786 DGTTDVQNLLYTGY
+786 DGSTDVQSLLYTGY

-807 LTCTSDKEDVAY
+807 LTCKSDNADVAY

-840 TWEELDGQQYSMTL
+840 AWEELDSQQYSMTL
-854 TTIVVNE
+854 TTVVINE

-868 HGSNGETETLDV
+868 HGSGSDSKTETLNV
-880 STDFDLTKKV
+880 TTNFNLTDAVTD
-890 KEGFLYGGAFLDAA
+890 GYLYGGAFLDAG
-904 YTQPVSYNE
+904 YTQPVSYSG
-913 RESALCFTPT
+913 RENALCFTPKADT
-923 AGVTYYI
+923 TYYI
-930 REVADA
+930 REVSNA

-950 TTTVDV
+950 ATTVDV

-962 SVVDGLNYREAGFE
+962 SVVDGLNYQAAGFE
-976 ATANGHPIEL
+976 ATANGRPIKLKLVEEAG
-986 RSVGE
+986 VQ
-991 PDVTLG
+991 LG
-997 GSAYANLYVRFTNG
+997 GSAYENLYVRFTNG
-1011 TEWNLT
+1011 TEWHLT
-1017 ANSETFGNLSG
+1017 ANTETFGNLDG

-1044 TEITFTPYWI
+1044 TQITFTPYWI

-1063 TATRTCRYEG
+1063 TATRTCEYQG
-1073 IGPDTDPKYSKIGK
+1073 AGPDTDEKYTLIGMVG
-1087 IADDAQHISRAEA
+1087 DNETHDSNVEA
-1100 VEAAQAAML
+1100 VETAQETML

-1120 PDTPVE
+1120 PDTPVD
-1126 PETVT
+1126 PETIT
-1131 VTVVDNGEIRA
+1131 VTVVDNGEIHE
-1142 LAFERGNLT
+1142 LAFERGDLT

-1172 CTEPAQLSDVQADM
+1172 CTEPAQLNDVQADM

-1196 YLQMKYVEQRWLS
+1196 YLQMKYVEQRWLTS
-1209 SRELQLMSALDS
+1209 HELQLMSALDS
-1221 EDYAQTGFVINGVEI
+1221 EDYAQTGFVINGEAV

-1245 GIYTARYLFS
+1245 EIYTARYLFS
-1255 GVGRNAK
+1255 GVSRNAK
-1262 LAVLKYDVSGLR
+1262 LAVLEYDVSGLS
-1274 RGASLEITPYWVTLD
+1274 RGSALEITPYWVTLD
-1289 GTTVYGTTRTLTCGM
+1289 GTTVYGTTRTLTRGL

>member
-25 APQASADGSAE
+25 APQASADGSSE

-43 GSVLNAQEGSQAND
+43 GSVLNAAEDSQAAK
-57 VIEAIKQLTAFHSPI
+57 AISSISSLAASG
-72 RGGYGT
+72 RGT
-78 FRIQLKTQL
+78 FRIQVPTQL
-87 AGKDF
+87 GGKDF
-92 KMTLTNYYGTG
+92 RMTLTNYYGTG
-103 TVSIGQ
+103 SLSIDKVTIGLQGSEGLSGQASGTTVS
-109 VLVGQQGNEA
+109 
-119 LSSMDSKA
+119 
-127 ATVTAKTSSGST
+127 AKTSDGKSS
-139 NFSIKQ
+139 FSIATKA
-145 GSTQDVYFS
+145 TQDVFFS
-154 FPETLPEGTSL
+154 FPNAIPEGSSL
-165 IIDIYCTS
+165 IINIYCTS
-173 SRNVRDFAL
+173 SKNVRDFAL
-182 TGGTAWFSGGDTVGD
+182 TGGSAWFQSGDVTND
-197 STLSALGNFAN
+197 LNLSLIGNAAN
-208 FTSPNDGEGDYNLL
+208 LVSINNGEGDYNLL

-328 DLKDWFNDSPT
+328 DLKEWFDGSGT
-339 RPGGFTPTAQNI
+339 RPDGYVPTAEQI
-351 IGGLQDLINKVN
+351 IGGYQNLIDQVN

-371 NIQLYFSDINPLLM
+371 NIQLYFTDINPLLG
-385 YARNDS
+385 YTRANS
-391 LEWKAEMATA
+391 LTWTADMATA
-401 ANNIRLTVNQWLA
+401 ANNIRLAVNQWLA
-414 DNQSQ
+414 GNQSQ
-419 YAGYAPFS
+419 YAGYVPFS

-442 KGKIAEVYTTDYAHP
+442 KGKIAEAYTTDYAHP

-468 IPLSWFKTA
+468 IPLSWFKAA
-477 DAVPAANEASVKGL
+477 DATPAANEASVKGL
-491 WVATNE
+491 WVATNK

-508 NSGSN
+508 NSGSK
-513 VKDTVGQQTP
+513 VKDTAGQQTA
-523 VFLLASDSQYTDQI
+523 VHLLATDTSFNDEI
-537 DTSDYLK
+537 DTSDYP
-544 GKVGA
+544 GSRTGGYY
-549 ENGNAYNELGH
+549 GNAYNELGD
-560 VKSVIQRGTNAAPY
+560 VASTIQRGTAAAPY
-574 VAQSETERA
+574 VAAKNVDQSIA
-583 AEWRRYGYG
+583 VWRRYGYG
-592 TRIFWQD
+592 TRIYWQD
-599 TQTGRYLAFYYPS
+599 SYYSRFLSFYYP
-612 VLNGTISEFDA
+612 LPPLRGTVSEFDA
-623 GLRDD
+623 GLRDGLPSHSFAD
-628 RPEYKALEQD
+628 SGSRA
-638 KLVKLK
+638 
-644 INILTDRWY
+644 WY
-653 TGGNTSAT
+653 TEGNTSSDR
-661 NWSTDPWELS
+661 WSSDPWELS
-671 MHFAAGSNTAGDKYF
+671 MHLGAAGTIAGDKYL
-686 AWGEALKNNS
+686 AWGDMLSSANS
-696 YATQGGHFRVYNTKG
+696 KYATPGYHFRVYNTDG
-711 SVSYNGGE
+711 SVGYKGGE

-737 LTAAE
+737 LTVAE

-755 VPFDF
+755 VPFELL
-760 ILTDDLLN
+760 LTDDLLN
-768 VETTKA
+768 VETTTS

-786 DGTTDVQNLLYTGY
+786 DGTTDVRRLLYTGY

-819 FDNGAVKLGGGFGT
+819 FENGAVKLGGGLGT

-840 TWEELDGQQYSMTL
+840 SWEELDGQKYSMTL
-854 TTIVVNE
+854 TTVVINE

-880 STDFDLTKKV
+880 TTNFDLTKKV

-913 RESALCFTPT
+913 RESALSFTPE
-923 AGVTYYI
+923 AGKTYYI
-930 REVADA
+930 REVSNA

-950 TTTVDV
+950 ATTVDV

-976 ATANGHPIEL
+976 ATANGQPIVL
-986 RSVGE
+986 RSVE
-991 PDVTLG
+991 ETDVKLG
-997 GSAYANLYVRFTNG
+997 GSAYANLYVRFTND
-1011 TEWNLT
+1011 TEWHLT
-1017 ANSETFGNLSG
+1017 ANSKTFGYLSG

-1035 PKEYWTEAG
+1035 PKEYWTEAS
-1044 TEITFTPYWI
+1044 TQITFTPYWI

-1131 VTVVDNGEIRA
+1131 VTVVDNGEVRA

-1245 GIYTARYLFS
+1245 GIYTARFLFS
-1255 GVGRNAK
+1255 SVSRNAK